1 MRRGKRIVAVFLSVC
16 FAINISISGLDIRA
30 EEMTGITATAT
41 DAENEQQD
49 TTYLNTDD
57 IELESQDSVGEMLAE
72 DLESVYA
79 EQEEN
84 SGYNIFNIDVKDGTA
99 TVEYETLENATLVV
113 SAYDEITNQMVASAS
128 KSVNKDETAVNLEL
142 GNLSQ
147 YYILKGFIVDSET
160 LQPLTKEFKSE
171 LYTQGMQ
178 EFLQKT
184 TDDFSEDRVLN
195 FDDDKSNNFAV
206 YNQNTMVIEQ
216 EATKNQ
222 LISADA
228 EKNIYVFENVDNN
241 MLSLQKDDVLSY
253 EKEDGMVLIVKVSTI
268 DVQGTTVTISGQNA
282 DTEDVFDYVKIDS
295 EAGMENVTIDNS
307 NLEDGV
313 EYTGMIEDSA
323 DVPQTHSENA
333 NDSQTDALVTNESEV
348 GAING
353 EGSNKLSA
361 EFKFE
366 YPKNKDDEEISA
378 SVSGKVN
385 IELKNST
392 KLYIAQ
398 DRQYVEVKFDYSLG
412 LNFSIKMEVDA
423 KIPLGKFS
431 FAPIPGLKI
440 GLTPNVV
447 LKVSGKLSLEGKLKG
462 CIGVRI
468 SAQEGV
474 TNLTSN
480 PKWSGNIKFEATLFI
495 GISLKPEID
504 LINEKVVELSFEGEV
519 GAEIKSTQEV
529 ISSSKSVR
537 HECKSCLD
545 GEISGKESATFK
557 AKFLNLKGL
566 TFARTFEINQKLT
579 DFYYSFD
586 YDEFGFTE
594 CPHKTYAVTVLVLD
608 KEKNPI
614 KEAVISC
621 NSTKYQTDENGKA
634 KFYIAAG
641 TYTISAEK
649 QGVGSYSKILRVYDE
664 SKTIEIQIK
673 GNNSGSSEEK
683 KGIKIGSN
691 TFPDEKFRAYIL
703 KNIDKDG
710 DGYLSETEIAETTSI
725 TCRAR
730 SISSLKGIECFVNVQ
745 SIDCSVNKLT
755 ELDVSKNTALMEFD
769 CSSNNLTQLDVSK
782 NTALSTLYCSIN
794 NLTHLDISK
803 NTALYAFGCAY
814 NRLIQLDVSKNTAL
828 YWFDCS
834 RNNLTQLDV
843 SKNTALTELYC
854 GGNKLNELDVSKN
867 TALYEFDCGDNNLTQ
882 LDVSKNTALYEFDC
896 RSNNLTQLDVSKNTT
911 LYELYCSDNN
921 LTQLDVSKNTALYR
935 VECDNNNLTQLDVSK
950 NTALVVIICR
960 YNNLTQLDLG
970 KNVKY
975 IHCPGNNLTQL
986 DVSKNTALYWFDC
999 NNNNLTQLDISKNT
1013 ALSTF
1018 KCSNNNITQ
1027 LDVGKNTALMEF
1039 DCSGNNL
1046 TQLDISKNT
1055 KLWKLCCSNNSL
1067 TELDVSNNQL
1077 DYLSCDRNVQVTGY
1091 NGTITY
1097 PDSSTSENR
1106 LDEESQPVTDDFSDF
1121 EMKEVYKTDNPISA
1135 KTVQQVT
1142 KADDTHMSYI
1152 GLYPNTIYNLY
1163 VCKQAPVS
1171 IPFTEVFT
1179 EHNLLYINQYESD
1192 SDGNLSID
1200 YVPMQEAAGAVEIL
1214 VAEKR
1219 INITDDARVCMAD
1232 IKYDGETHSPLIEYY
1247 FSDSLLSEGIDYEIE
1262 GDYEAKEPGTYTIRI
1277 RGIGQYT
1284 GTLELQY
1291 KIIDTTPVVTKPT
1304 PVKDLKAVPVSKN
1317 EVKLTWTATEKDVK
1331 YLIYAKKHGKYEYCG
1346 TTSSTSYTDTDAL
1359 CDDFGYYWV
1368 YPCRTDENGEDIIG
1382 DCPQYVCAKGVYE
1395 EVTEEETANVTTSYR
1410 THVQSFGWQNPV
1422 TNGVMSG
1429 TSGKAKRLEGIEISV
1444 SGNKNLGIQYA
1455 THCQTYGWLPWSA
1468 NGEMS
1473 GTTGEAKRLEAIK
1486 IQLAGADKD
1495 KYDVY
1500 YRVHAQSYGWLGWAK
1515 NGEPSGTAGYAKRLE
1530 GIQIVV
1536 VKKNE
1541 KAPGLNYAGVDASK
1555 GVHDSRAYIA
1565 KTNGTITIPGSA
1577 DSTNIMYKT
1586 HVQSF
1591 GWQNWVLN
1599 GAMSGTSGKAKRL
1612 EGINIKLSNAAYAGG
1627 IQYQTHI
1634 QKNGWEQKWKK
1645 DGEMSG
1651 TSGEAKRLEAIRIKL
1666 YGEMANHFDVYYR
1679 VHAQSYGWLGWAKNG
1694 EESGTAGYAK
1704 RLEGIQIVLVPKGS
1718 AAPANNYKNIQSVNT
1733 KAYIKK

>member
-228 EKNIYVFENVDNN
+228 KKNIYVFENVDTN

-268 DVQGTTVTISGQNA
+268 DVEGTTVTISGQNA

-307 NLEDGV
+307 NLDDGV

-323 DVPQTHSENA
+323 DVPKTYSENA
-333 NDSQTDALVTNESEV
+333 NDSQTDALVANESEV
-348 GAING
+348 GASNG

-361 EFKFE
+361 EFKLE
-366 YPKNKDDEEISA
+366 NPKNKDDEEISA

-412 LNFSIKMEVDA
+412 LNISIKMEVDA

-468 SAQEGV
+468 SAQEGI

-557 AKFLNLKGL
+557 AKFLNLKGA

-586 YDEFGFTE
+586 YDEFAFTE
-594 CPHKTYAVTVLVLD
+594 CPHKTYAVTVLALD

-614 KEAVISC
+614 KDAVISC

-641 TYTISAEK
+641 TYTISAAK

-673 GNNSGSSEEK
+673 GNNSGLSEEK

-703 KNIDKDG
+703 ENIDKDG

-725 TCRAR
+725 TCGAR
-730 SISSLKGIECFVNVQ
+730 SISSLKGIEYFVNVQ
-745 SIDCSVNKLT
+745 SIDCRGNNLT
-755 ELDVSKNTALMEFD
+755 QLDVSKNIYLRGLACFE
-769 CSSNNLTQLDVSK
+769 NNLTQLDVSK
-782 NTALSTLYCSIN
+782 NTVLEKLACQQN
-794 NLTHLDISK
+794 N
-803 NTALYAFGCAY
+803 
-814 NRLIQLDVSKNTAL
+814 LIQLDVSKNVWYL
-828 YWFDCS
+828 NCYK
-834 RNNLTQLDV
+834 NNLTQLDV
-843 SKNTALTELYC
+843 SKNVTLWYLYC
-854 GGNKLNELDVSKN
+854 DNNNLTQLDISKSVELRNLSCAKNNLTQLDISKNVKLYMLSCYKNNLTQLDVCKN
-867 TALYEFDCGDNNLTQ
+867 TALEDLDCSENNLTQ
-882 LDVSKNTALYEFDC
+882 LDVSKNAKLCELKCY
-896 RSNNLTQLDVSKNTT
+896 NNNISQLDVSNK
-911 LYELYCSDNN
+911 SN
-921 LTQLDVSKNTALYR
+921 LR
-935 VECDNNNLTQLDVSK
+935 
-950 NTALVVIICR
+950 I
-960 YNNLTQLDLG
+960 
-970 KNVKY
+970 
-975 IHCPGNNLTQL
+975 
-986 DVSKNTALYWFDC
+986 
-999 NNNNLTQLDISKNT
+999 
-1013 ALSTF
+1013 
-1018 KCSNNNITQ
+1018 
-1027 LDVGKNTALMEF
+1027 
-1039 DCSGNNL
+1039 
-1046 TQLDISKNT
+1046 
-1055 KLWKLCCSNNSL
+1055 
-1067 TELDVSNNQL
+1067 
-1077 DYLSCDRNVQVTGY
+1077 LSCDRNVQVTGY

-1142 KADDTHMSYI
+1142 KADDTHVSYI
-1152 GLYPNTIYNLY
+1152 GLYPNTSYNLY
-1163 VCKQAPVS
+1163 VCKQAPIS
-1171 IPFTEVFT
+1171 TPFTDVFT
-1179 EHNLLYINQYESD
+1179 EDNLLYINQYESD

-1247 FSDSLLSEGIDYEIE
+1247 FSDSLLNEGTDYEIE

-1284 GTLELQY
+1284 GILELQY

-1317 EVKLTWTATEKDVK
+1317 GVKLTWTATEKDVK

-1368 YPCRTDENGEDIIG
+1368 YPCRTGENGEDIIG

-1444 SGNKNLGIQYA
+1444 SGNENLGIQYA

-1473 GTTGEAKRLEAIK
+1473 GTTGEAKRLEAIE
-1486 IQLAGADKD
+1486 IRLTGADKD

-1536 VKKNE
+1536 VKKTE
-1541 KAPGLNYAGVDASK
+1541 AAPGLNYAGVDASK

-1694 EESGTAGYAK
+1694 EEAGTAGYAK

>member
-57 IELESQDSVGEMLAE
+57 IEIESQDSVGEMLAE

-84 SGYNIFNIDVKDGTA
+84 SGYNIFNIDVKDRTA
-99 TVEYETLENATLVV
+99 TVQYEALENATLVV
-113 SAYDEITNQMVASAS
+113 SAYDETTNQMVASAS
-128 KSVNKDETAVNLEL
+128 KSVNKDETAVDLEL
-142 GNLSQ
+142 GDLPQ

-206 YNQNTMVIEQ
+206 YNQNTIVIEQ

-228 EKNIYVFENVDNN
+228 EKNIYVFENVDTN

-253 EKEDGMVLIVKVSTI
+253 EKEDGMVLIVKVNTI
-268 DVQGTTVTISGQNA
+268 DVEGTTVTISGQNA

-295 EAGMENVTIDNS
+295 EAGMENVAIDNS

-313 EYTGMIEDSA
+313 EYTGMIEDSG
-323 DVPQTHSENA
+323 DVPKTYSENA
-333 NDSQTDALVTNESEV
+333 NDSQTDALVANESEV
-348 GAING
+348 GASNG

-361 EFKFE
+361 EFKLE
-366 YPKNKDDEEISA
+366 NPKNKDDEGISA

-398 DRQYVEVKFDYSLG
+398 DHQYVEVKFDYSLG
-412 LNFSIKMEVDA
+412 LNISIKMEVDA

-557 AKFLNLKGL
+557 AKFLNLKGA

-586 YDEFGFTE
+586 YDEFAFTE
-594 CPHKTYAVTVLVLD
+594 CPHKTYAVTVLALD

-614 KEAVISC
+614 KDAVISC

-641 TYTISAEK
+641 TYTISAAK

-673 GNNSGSSEEK
+673 ENNSGSSEEK
-683 KGIKIGSN
+683 KGIKIDEN
-691 TFPDEKFRAYIL
+691 TFPDENFRAYIN
-703 KNIDKDG
+703 KKIDKNF
-710 DGYLSETEIAETTSI
+710 DGYLSKTEIERTTSI
-725 TCRAR
+725 NCAGQ
-730 SISSLKGIECFVNVQ
+730 SISSLKGIEYFVDIQKLNCDNNKLTQ
-745 SIDCSVNKLT
+745 LDLSKNTKLESLDCAVNKLT
-755 ELDVSKNTALMEFD
+755 KLNVSQNVQLGDLGCGFNELTRLDVSKNTRLEILVCYCNKLTQLD
-769 CSSNNLTQLDVSK
+769 ISKNTELKKLLCEVNDLTKLDISNNMGLVYLSCDYNKQTQLDVSKNTELSFLSCGNNELTQLDVSK
-782 NTALSTLYCSIN
+782 NTELRYLSCIGS
-794 NLTHLDISK
+794 
-803 NTALYAFGCAY
+803 
-814 NRLIQLDVSKNTAL
+814 
-828 YWFDCS
+828 
-834 RNNLTQLDV
+834 NLTQLNVGNNTKLETLSCNNNNLTRLDV
-843 SKNTALTELYC
+843 NNNTKLRELYC
-854 GGNKLNELDVSKN
+854 ESNALTQLELAENIELEKL
-867 TALYEFDCGDNNLTQ
+867 YCGDNNLTQ
-882 LDVSKNTALYEFDC
+882 LDVSKNTKLRYLSC
-896 RSNNLTQLDVSKNTT
+896 IGSNLTQLNVGNNTKLETLSCNNNNLTRLDVNNNTK
-911 LYELYCSDNN
+911 LRELYCESNALTQLELAENIELEKLCCSDNN
-921 LTQLDVSKNTALYR
+921 LTQLDVSNNTCLR
-935 VECDNNNLTQLDVSK
+935 
-950 NTALVVIICR
+950 
-960 YNNLTQLDLG
+960 
-970 KNVKY
+970 
-975 IHCPGNNLTQL
+975 
-986 DVSKNTALYWFDC
+986 
-999 NNNNLTQLDISKNT
+999 
-1013 ALSTF
+1013 
-1018 KCSNNNITQ
+1018 
-1027 LDVGKNTALMEF
+1027 
-1039 DCSGNNL
+1039 
-1046 TQLDISKNT
+1046 
-1055 KLWKLCCSNNSL
+1055 
-1067 TELDVSNNQL
+1067 
-1077 DYLSCDRNVQVTGY
+1077 YLSCDRNVQVTGY

-1106 LDEESQPVTDDFSDF
+1106 LDEESLPITDDFSDF

-1142 KADDTHMSYI
+1142 KADDTHVSYI
-1152 GLYPNTIYNLY
+1152 GLYPNTSYNLY
-1163 VCKQAPVS
+1163 VCKQAS
-1171 IPFTEVFT
+1171 ISTPFTDVFT
-1179 EHNLLYINQYESD
+1179 EDNLLYINQYESD

-1200 YVPMQEAAGAVEIL
+1200 YVPMQEVAGAVEIL

-1331 YLIYAKKHGKYEYCG
+1331 YLIYTKKHGKYEYCG
-1346 TTSSTSYTDTDAL
+1346 TTSSTSYTDTEAL

-1395 EVTEEETANVTTSYR
+1395 EITEEKTANVTISYR

-1666 YGEMANHFDVYYR
+1666 YGEMANRFDVYYR

-1694 EESGTAGYAK
+1694 EEAGTAGYAK

>member
-99 TVEYETLENATLVV
+99 TVQYEALENATLVV
-113 SAYDEITNQMVASAS
+113 SAYDETTNQMVASAS
-128 KSVNKDETAVNLEL
+128 KSVNKDETAVDLEL
-142 GNLSQ
+142 GDLPQ

-206 YNQNTMVIEQ
+206 YNQNTIVIEQ

-228 EKNIYVFENVDNN
+228 EKNIYVFENVDTN

-268 DVQGTTVTISGQNA
+268 DVEGTTVTISGQNA

-295 EAGMENVTIDNS
+295 EAGMENVAIDNS

-323 DVPQTHSENA
+323 DVPKTYSENA
-333 NDSQTDALVTNESEV
+333 NDSQTDALVANESEV
-348 GAING
+348 GASNG

-361 EFKFE
+361 EFKLE
-366 YPKNKDDEEISA
+366 NPKNKDDEGISA

-398 DRQYVEVKFDYSLG
+398 DHQYVEVKFDYSLG
-412 LNFSIKMEVDA
+412 LNISIKMEVDA

-440 GLTPNVV
+440 GLTPSVV

-468 SAQEGV
+468 SVQEGI

-504 LINEKVVELSFEGEV
+504 LINEKIVELSFEGEV

-529 ISSSKSVR
+529 INSSKSVR

-557 AKFLNLKGL
+557 AKFLNLKGA

-586 YDEFGFTE
+586 YDEFAFTE

-621 NSTKYQTDENGKA
+621 NSTNYQTDENGKA

-683 KGIKIGSN
+683 KGIKIDEN
-691 TFPDEKFRAYIL
+691 TFPDENFRAYIL

-710 DGYLSETEIAETTSI
+710 DGYLSETEIEETTSI
-725 TCRAR
+725 TCRDR
-730 SISSLKGIECFVNVQ
+730 SISSLKGIECFAALEYLY
-745 SIDCSVNKLT
+745 CS
-755 ELDVSKNTALMEFD
+755 E
-769 CSSNNLTQLDVSK
+769 NNLTQLDVSK
-782 NTALSTLYCSIN
+782 NTALAILYCSEN
-794 NLTHLDISK
+794 NLT
-803 NTALYAFGCAY
+803 
-814 NRLIQLDVSKNTAL
+814 QLDVSKNIYL
-828 YWFDCS
+828 SCLICS
-834 RNNLTQLDV
+834 ENNLTQLDV
-843 SKNTALTELYC
+843 SKNTEL
-854 GGNKLNELDVSKN
+854 
-867 TALYEFDCGDNNLTQ
+867 Q
-882 LDVSKNTALYEFDC
+882 
-896 RSNNLTQLDVSKNTT
+896 
-911 LYELYCSDNN
+911 
-921 LTQLDVSKNTALYR
+921 
-935 VECDNNNLTQLDVSK
+935 
-950 NTALVVIICR
+950 
-960 YNNLTQLDLG
+960 DL
-970 KNVKY
+970 
-975 IHCPGNNLTQL
+975 
-986 DVSKNTALYWFDC
+986 
-999 NNNNLTQLDISKNT
+999 
-1013 ALSTF
+1013 
-1018 KCSNNNITQ
+1018 
-1027 LDVGKNTALMEF
+1027 

-1046 TQLDISKNT
+1046 TQLDVSENA
-1055 KLWKLCCSNNSL
+1055 KLCELKCYNNNISQ
-1067 TELDVSNNQL
+1067 LDVSNKSNL
-1077 DYLSCDRNVQVTGY
+1077 RILSCDRNVQVTGY

-1106 LDEESQPVTDDFSDF
+1106 LDEESLPIADDFSDF
-1121 EMKEVYKTDNPISA
+1121 EKKEVYKTDNPISA

-1142 KADDTHMSYI
+1142 KADDTHASYA

-1179 EHNLLYINQYESD
+1179 ENNLLYINQYESD
-1192 SDGNLSID
+1192 ADGNLSID
-1200 YVPMQEAAGAVEIL
+1200 YVPMQEATGAVEIL
-1214 VAEKR
+1214 VAQKR
-1219 INITDDARVCMAD
+1219 INITDNARVCMAD

-1262 GDYEAKEPGTYTIRI
+1262 GDYEAKEPGTYTIII

-1368 YPCRTDENGEDIIG
+1368 YPCRTGENGEDIIG

-1395 EVTEEETANVTTSYR
+1395 EVTEEETANVTTSYC

-1444 SGNKNLGIQYA
+1444 SGNENLGIQYA

-1473 GTTGEAKRLEAIK
+1473 GTTGEAKRLEAIE
-1486 IQLAGADKD
+1486 IRLTGADKD

-1651 TSGEAKRLEAIRIKL
+1651 TSGEAKRLEAIRIKF

-1694 EESGTAGYAK
+1694 EEAGTAGYAK

>member
-57 IELESQDSVGEMLAE
+57 IEIESQDSVGEMLAE

-84 SGYNIFNIDVKDGTA
+84 SGYNIFNIDVKDRTA
-99 TVEYETLENATLVV
+99 TVQYEALENATLVV
-113 SAYDEITNQMVASAS
+113 SAYDETTNQMVASAS
-128 KSVNKDETAVNLEL
+128 KSVNKDETAVDLEL
-142 GNLSQ
+142 GDLPQ

-206 YNQNTMVIEQ
+206 YNQNTIVIEQ

-228 EKNIYVFENVDNN
+228 EKNIYVFENVDTN

-253 EKEDGMVLIVKVSTI
+253 EKEDGMVLIVKVNTI
-268 DVQGTTVTISGQNA
+268 DVEGTTVTISGQNA

-295 EAGMENVTIDNS
+295 EAGMENVAIDNS

-313 EYTGMIEDSA
+313 EYTGMIEDSG
-323 DVPQTHSENA
+323 DVPKTYSENA
-333 NDSQTDALVTNESEV
+333 NDSQTDALVANESEV
-348 GAING
+348 GASNG

-361 EFKFE
+361 EFKLE
-366 YPKNKDDEEISA
+366 NPKNKDDEGISA

-398 DRQYVEVKFDYSLG
+398 DHQYVEVKFDYSLG
-412 LNFSIKMEVDA
+412 LNISIKMEVDA

-504 LINEKVVELSFEGEV
+504 LINEKIVELSFEGEV

-529 ISSSKSVR
+529 INSSKSVR

-557 AKFLNLKGL
+557 AKFLNLKGA

-586 YDEFGFTE
+586 YDEFAFTE

-614 KEAVISC
+614 KDAVISC
-621 NSTKYQTDENGKA
+621 NYMNYQTDENGKA

-641 TYTISAEK
+641 TYTISAAK
-649 QGVGSYSKILRVYDE
+649 QGVGSYSKILHVYDE

-683 KGIKIGSN
+683 KGIKIDEN
-691 TFPDEKFRAYIL
+691 TFPDENFRAYIL
-703 KNIDKDG
+703 KKIDKDG

-725 TCRAR
+725 TCAD
-730 SISSLKGIECFVNVQ
+730 ISSLKGIEYFVNVQ
-745 SIDCSVNKLT
+745 LIDCRGCNLT
-755 ELDVSKNTALMEFD
+755 QLDVSENTALEVLY
-769 CSSNNLTQLDVSK
+769 CSKNNLTQLDVSK
-782 NTALSTLYCSIN
+782 NTALEDLLCSE
-794 NLTHLDISK
+794 
-803 NTALYAFGCAY
+803 
-814 NRLIQLDVSKNTAL
+814 
-828 YWFDCS
+828 
-834 RNNLTQLDV
+834 NNLTQLDV
-843 SKNTALTELYC
+843 SKNTALEHLYC
-854 GGNKLNELDVSKN
+854 SE
-867 TALYEFDCGDNNLTQ
+867 NNLTQ
-882 LDVSKNTALYEFDC
+882 LDVSKNTALKHLYCSENNLTQLDVSKNIYLLDLDC
-896 RSNNLTQLDVSKNTT
+896 SGNNLTQLDVSKNTV
-911 LYELYCSDNN
+911 LAKLSCQQNN
-921 LTQLDVSKNTALYR
+921 LTQLDVSKNVKLWYLN
-935 VECDNNNLTQLDVSK
+935 CYNNNLTQLDVSK
-950 NTALVVIICR
+950 NTALDD
-960 YNNLTQLDLG
+960 LD
-970 KNVKY
+970 
-975 IHCPGNNLTQL
+975 CSGNNLTQL
-986 DVSKNTALYWFDC
+986 DVSKNTALDD
-999 NNNNLTQLDISKNT
+999 L
-1013 ALSTF
+1013 
-1018 KCSNNNITQ
+1018 
-1027 LDVGKNTALMEF
+1027 

-1046 TQLDISKNT
+1046 TQLDVSKNA
-1055 KLWKLCCSNNSL
+1055 KLCELKCYNNNISQ
-1067 TELDVSNNQL
+1067 LDVSNKSNL
-1077 DYLSCDRNVQVTGY
+1077 RILACERNVQVTGY
-1091 NGTITY
+1091 NGTIIY

-1106 LDEESQPVTDDFSDF
+1106 LDEESLPIADDFSDF

-1142 KADDTHMSYI
+1142 KADDTHVSYI

-1200 YVPMQEAAGAVEIL
+1200 YVPMQEATGAVEIL
-1214 VAEKR
+1214 VAQKR
-1219 INITDDARVCMAD
+1219 INITDNARVCMAD

-1395 EVTEEETANVTTSYR
+1395 EITEEETANVTISYR

-1429 TSGKAKRLEGIEISV
+1429 TTGKAKRLEGIEISV

-1473 GTTGEAKRLEAIK
+1473 GTTGEAKRLEAIE
-1486 IQLAGADKD
+1486 IRLTGADKD

-1536 VKKNE
+1536 VKKTE
-1541 KAPGLNYAGVDASK
+1541 AAPGLDYAGVNASK

-1599 GAMSGTSGKAKRL
+1599 GTMSGTSGKAKRL

-1627 IQYQTHI
+1627 IQYRTHI
-1634 QKNGWEQKWKK
+1634 QTYGWEKEWKK
-1645 DGEMSG
+1645 DGVMSG
-1651 TSGEAKRLEAIRIKL
+1651 TSGKAKRLEAIQIKL

>member
-57 IELESQDSVGEMLAE
+57 IEIESQDSVGEMLAE

-84 SGYNIFNIDVKDGTA
+84 SGYNIFNIDVKDRTA
-99 TVEYETLENATLVV
+99 TVQYEALENATLVV
-113 SAYDEITNQMVASAS
+113 SAYDETTNQMVASAS
-128 KSVNKDETAVNLEL
+128 KSVNKDETAVDLEL
-142 GNLSQ
+142 GDLPQ

-206 YNQNTMVIEQ
+206 YNQNTIVIEQ

-228 EKNIYVFENVDNN
+228 EKNIYVFENVDTN

-253 EKEDGMVLIVKVSTI
+253 EKEDGMVLIVKVNTI
-268 DVQGTTVTISGQNA
+268 DVEGTTVTISGQNA

-295 EAGMENVTIDNS
+295 EAGMENVAIDNS

-313 EYTGMIEDSA
+313 EYTGMIEDSG
-323 DVPQTHSENA
+323 DVPKTYSENA
-333 NDSQTDALVTNESEV
+333 NDSQTDALVANESEV
-348 GAING
+348 GASNG

-361 EFKFE
+361 EFKLE
-366 YPKNKDDEEISA
+366 NPKNKDDEGISA

-398 DRQYVEVKFDYSLG
+398 DHQYVEVKFDYSLG
-412 LNFSIKMEVDA
+412 LNISIKMEVDA

-504 LINEKVVELSFEGEV
+504 LINEKIVELSFEGEV

-529 ISSSKSVR
+529 INSSKSVR

-557 AKFLNLKGL
+557 AKFLNLKGA

-586 YDEFGFTE
+586 YDEFAFTE

-614 KEAVISC
+614 KDAVISC
-621 NSTKYQTDENGKA
+621 NYMNYQTDENGKA

-641 TYTISAEK
+641 TYTISAAK
-649 QGVGSYSKILRVYDE
+649 QGVGSYSKILHVYDE

-683 KGIKIGSN
+683 KGIKIDEN
-691 TFPDEKFRAYIL
+691 TFPDENFRAYIL
-703 KNIDKDG
+703 KKIDKDG

-725 TCRAR
+725 TCAD
-730 SISSLKGIECFVNVQ
+730 ISSLKGIEYFVNVQ
-745 SIDCSVNKLT
+745 LIDCRGCNLT
-755 ELDVSKNTALMEFD
+755 QLDVSENTALEVLY
-769 CSSNNLTQLDVSK
+769 CSKNNLTQLDVSK
-782 NTALSTLYCSIN
+782 NTALEDLLCSE
-794 NLTHLDISK
+794 
-803 NTALYAFGCAY
+803 
-814 NRLIQLDVSKNTAL
+814 
-828 YWFDCS
+828 
-834 RNNLTQLDV
+834 NNLTQLDV
-843 SKNTALTELYC
+843 SKNTALEY
-854 GGNKLNELDVSKN
+854 LDCS
-867 TALYEFDCGDNNLTQ
+867 ENNLTQ
-882 LDVSKNTALYEFDC
+882 LDVSKNTALEH
-896 RSNNLTQLDVSKNTT
+896 
-911 LYELYCSDNN
+911 LYCSENN
-921 LTQLDVSKNTALYR
+921 LTQLDVSKNTALKHLYCSENNLTQLD
-935 VECDNNNLTQLDVSK
+935 VSKNIYLLDLYCSGNNLTQLDVSKNTVLAKLSCQQNNLTQLDVSKNVKLWYLNCYNNNLTQLDVSK
-950 NTALVVIICR
+950 NTEL
-960 YNNLTQLDLG
+960 QDL
-970 KNVKY
+970 
-975 IHCPGNNLTQL
+975 
-986 DVSKNTALYWFDC
+986 
-999 NNNNLTQLDISKNT
+999 
-1013 ALSTF
+1013 
-1018 KCSNNNITQ
+1018 
-1027 LDVGKNTALMEF
+1027 

-1046 TQLDISKNT
+1046 TQLDVSENA
-1055 KLWKLCCSNNSL
+1055 KLCELKCYNNNISQ
-1067 TELDVSNNQL
+1067 LDVSNKSNL
-1077 DYLSCDRNVQVTGY
+1077 RILACERNVQVTGY
-1091 NGTITY
+1091 NGTIIY

-1106 LDEESQPVTDDFSDF
+1106 LDEESLPIADDFSDF

-1142 KADDTHMSYI
+1142 KADDTHVSYI

-1200 YVPMQEAAGAVEIL
+1200 YVPMQEATGAVEIL
-1214 VAEKR
+1214 VAQKR
-1219 INITDDARVCMAD
+1219 INITDNARVCMAD

-1395 EVTEEETANVTTSYR
+1395 EITEEETANVTISYR

-1429 TSGKAKRLEGIEISV
+1429 TTGKAKRLEGIEISV

-1473 GTTGEAKRLEAIK
+1473 GTTGEAKRLEAIE
-1486 IQLAGADKD
+1486 IRLTGADKD

-1536 VKKNE
+1536 VKKTE
-1541 KAPGLNYAGVDASK
+1541 AAPGLDYAGVNASK

-1599 GAMSGTSGKAKRL
+1599 GTMSGTSGKAKRL

-1627 IQYQTHI
+1627 IQYRTHVQTY
-1634 QKNGWEQKWKK
+1634 GWEKEWRK
-1645 DGEMSG
+1645 DGAMSG
-1651 TSGEAKRLEAIRIKL
+1651 TSGKAKRLEAIQIKL

-1694 EESGTAGYAK
+1694 EEAGTAGLAK
-1704 RLEGIQIVLVPKGS
+1704 RLEGIQIVLIPKGG

>member
-1 MRRGKRIVAVFLSVC
+1 MRRGKRIVAAFLSVC

-57 IELESQDSVGEMLAE
+57 IEIESQDSVGEMLAE

-84 SGYNIFNIDVKDGTA
+84 SGYNIFNIDVKDRTA
-99 TVEYETLENATLVV
+99 TVQYEALENATLVV
-113 SAYDEITNQMVASAS
+113 SAYDETTNQMVASAS
-128 KSVNKDETAVNLEL
+128 KSVNKDETAVDLEL
-142 GNLSQ
+142 GDLPQ

-206 YNQNTMVIEQ
+206 YNQNTIVIEQ

-228 EKNIYVFENVDNN
+228 EKNIYVFENVDTN

-268 DVQGTTVTISGQNA
+268 DVEGTTVTISGQNA

-307 NLEDGV
+307 NLDDGV

-323 DVPQTHSENA
+323 DVPKTYSENA
-333 NDSQTDALVTNESEV
+333 NDSQTDALVANESEV
-348 GAING
+348 GASNG

-361 EFKFE
+361 EFKLE
-366 YPKNKDDEEISA
+366 NPKNKDDEEISA

-412 LNFSIKMEVDA
+412 LNISIKMEVDA

-468 SAQEGV
+468 SAQEGI

-557 AKFLNLKGL
+557 AKFLNLKGA

-586 YDEFGFTE
+586 YDEFAFTE
-594 CPHKTYAVTVLVLD
+594 CPHKTYAVTVLALD

-614 KEAVISC
+614 KDAVISC

-641 TYTISAEK
+641 TYTISAAK

-673 GNNSGSSEEK
+673 GNNSGLSEEK

-703 KNIDKDG
+703 ENIDKDG

-725 TCRAR
+725 TCGAR
-730 SISSLKGIECFVNVQ
+730 SISSLKGIEYFVNVQ
-745 SIDCSVNKLT
+745 SIDC
-755 ELDVSKNTALMEFD
+755 
-769 CSSNNLTQLDVSK
+769 
-782 NTALSTLYCSIN
+782 
-794 NLTHLDISK
+794 
-803 NTALYAFGCAY
+803 
-814 NRLIQLDVSKNTAL
+814 R
-828 YWFDCS
+828 
-834 RNNLTQLDV
+834 
-843 SKNTALTELYC
+843 
-854 GGNKLNELDVSKN
+854 
-867 TALYEFDCGDNNLTQ
+867 
-882 LDVSKNTALYEFDC
+882 
-896 RSNNLTQLDVSKNTT
+896 
-911 LYELYCSDNN
+911 
-921 LTQLDVSKNTALYR
+921 
-935 VECDNNNLTQLDVSK
+935 
-950 NTALVVIICR
+950 
-960 YNNLTQLDLG
+960 
-970 KNVKY
+970 
-975 IHCPGNNLTQL
+975 GNNLTQL
-986 DVSKNTALYWFDC
+986 DVSKNTALEDLDC
-999 NNNNLTQLDISKNT
+999 SENNLTQLDVSKNTALEDLDCSENNLTQLDVSKNIYLRGLACFENNLTQLDVSKNTVLEKLACQQNNLIQLDVSKNVWYLNCYKNNLTQLDVSKNVTLWYLYCDNNNLTQLDISKSVELRN
-1013 ALSTF
+1013 LSCA
-1018 KCSNNNITQ
+1018 KNNLTQLDISKNVKLYMLSCYKNNLTQ
-1027 LDVGKNTALMEF
+1027 LDVSKNIYLRGLACFENNLTQLDVSKNTELQDL

-1046 TQLDISKNT
+1046 TQLDVSENA
-1055 KLWKLCCSNNSL
+1055 KLCELECYNNNISQ
-1067 TELDVSNNQL
+1067 LDVSNKSNL
-1077 DYLSCDRNVQVTGY
+1077 RILSCDRNVQVTGY

-1106 LDEESQPVTDDFSDF
+1106 LDEESQPITDDFSDF
-1121 EMKEVYKTDNPISA
+1121 EMKEVYKTGNPISA

-1142 KADDTHMSYI
+1142 KADDTHASYA

-1200 YVPMQEAAGAVEIL
+1200 YVPMQEATGTVEIL
-1214 VAEKR
+1214 VAQKR
-1219 INITDDARVCMAD
+1219 INITDNARVCMAD

-1395 EVTEEETANVTTSYR
+1395 EITEEETANVTISYR

-1429 TSGKAKRLEGIEISV
+1429 TTGKAKRLEGIEISV

-1473 GTTGEAKRLEAIK
+1473 GTTGEAKRLEAIE
-1486 IQLAGADKD
+1486 IRLTGADKD

-1536 VKKNE
+1536 VKKTE
-1541 KAPGLNYAGVDASK
+1541 AAPGLDYAGVNASK

-1599 GAMSGTSGKAKRL
+1599 GTMSGTSGKAKRL

-1627 IQYQTHI
+1627 IQYRTHI
-1634 QKNGWEQKWKK
+1634 QTYGWEKEWKK
-1645 DGEMSG
+1645 DGVMSG
-1651 TSGEAKRLEAIRIKL
+1651 TSGEAKRLEAIQIKL

-1694 EESGTAGYAK
+1694 EESGTAGLAK
-1704 RLEGIQIVLVPKGS
+1704 RLEGIQIVLIPKGG

>member
-99 TVEYETLENATLVV
+99 TVQYEALENATLVV
-113 SAYDEITNQMVASAS
+113 SAYDETTNQMVASAS
-128 KSVNKDETAVNLEL
+128 KSVNKDETAVDLEL
-142 GNLSQ
+142 GDLPQ

-206 YNQNTMVIEQ
+206 YNQNTIVIEQ

-228 EKNIYVFENVDNN
+228 EKNIYVFENVDTN

-253 EKEDGMVLIVKVSTI
+253 EKEDGMVLIVKVNTI
-268 DVQGTTVTISGQNA
+268 DVEGTTVTISGQNA

-295 EAGMENVTIDNS
+295 EAGMENVAIDNS

-313 EYTGMIEDSA
+313 EYTGMIEDSG
-323 DVPQTHSENA
+323 DVPKTYSENA
-333 NDSQTDALVTNESEV
+333 NDSQTDALVANESEV
-348 GAING
+348 GASNG

-361 EFKFE
+361 EFKLE
-366 YPKNKDDEEISA
+366 NPKNKDDEGISA

-398 DRQYVEVKFDYSLG
+398 DHQYVEVKFDYSLG
-412 LNFSIKMEVDA
+412 LNISIKMEVDA

-557 AKFLNLKGL
+557 AKFLNLKGA

-586 YDEFGFTE
+586 YDEFAFTE
-594 CPHKTYAVTVLVLD
+594 CPHKTYAVTVLALD

-614 KEAVISC
+614 KDAVISC

-641 TYTISAEK
+641 TYTISAAK

-673 GNNSGSSEEK
+673 ENNSGSSEEK
-683 KGIKIGSN
+683 KGIKIDEN
-691 TFPDEKFRAYIL
+691 TFPDENFRAYIN
-703 KNIDKDG
+703 KKIDKNF
-710 DGYLSETEIAETTSI
+710 DGYLSKTEIERTTSI
-725 TCRAR
+725 NCAGQ
-730 SISSLKGIECFVNVQ
+730 SISSLKGIEYFVDIQKLNCDNNKLTQ
-745 SIDCSVNKLT
+745 LDLSKNTKLESLDCAVNKLT
-755 ELDVSKNTALMEFD
+755 KLNVSQNVQLGDLGCGFNELTRLDVSKNTRLEILVCYCNKLTQLD
-769 CSSNNLTQLDVSK
+769 ISKNTELKKLLCEVNDLTKLDISNNMGLVYLSCDYNKQTQLDVSKNTELSFLSCGNNELTQLDVSK
-782 NTALSTLYCSIN
+782 NTELRYLSCIGS
-794 NLTHLDISK
+794 
-803 NTALYAFGCAY
+803 
-814 NRLIQLDVSKNTAL
+814 
-828 YWFDCS
+828 
-834 RNNLTQLDV
+834 NLTQLNVSNNTKLETLSCNNDNLTRLDV
-843 SKNTALTELYC
+843 NNNTKLRELYC
-854 GGNKLNELDVSKN
+854 ESN
-867 TALYEFDCGDNNLTQ
+867 ALTQ
-882 LDVSKNTALYEFDC
+882 L
-896 RSNNLTQLDVSKNTT
+896 
-911 LYELYCSDNN
+911 ELAENIELEKLCCSDNN
-921 LTQLDVSKNTALYR
+921 LTQLDVSNNTCLR
-935 VECDNNNLTQLDVSK
+935 
-950 NTALVVIICR
+950 
-960 YNNLTQLDLG
+960 
-970 KNVKY
+970 
-975 IHCPGNNLTQL
+975 
-986 DVSKNTALYWFDC
+986 
-999 NNNNLTQLDISKNT
+999 
-1013 ALSTF
+1013 
-1018 KCSNNNITQ
+1018 
-1027 LDVGKNTALMEF
+1027 
-1039 DCSGNNL
+1039 
-1046 TQLDISKNT
+1046 
-1055 KLWKLCCSNNSL
+1055 
-1067 TELDVSNNQL
+1067 
-1077 DYLSCDRNVQVTGY
+1077 YLSCDRNVQVTGY

-1106 LDEESQPVTDDFSDF
+1106 LDEESLPITDDFSDF

-1142 KADDTHMSYI
+1142 KADDTHVSYI
-1152 GLYPNTIYNLY
+1152 GLYPNTSYNLY
-1163 VCKQAPVS
+1163 VCKQAS
-1171 IPFTEVFT
+1171 ISTPFTDVFT
-1179 EHNLLYINQYESD
+1179 EDNLLYINQYESD

-1200 YVPMQEAAGAVEIL
+1200 YVPMQEVAGAVEIL

-1331 YLIYAKKHGKYEYCG
+1331 YLIYTKKHGKYEYCG
-1346 TTSSTSYTDTDAL
+1346 TTSSTSYTDTEAL

-1395 EVTEEETANVTTSYR
+1395 EITEEKTANVTISYR

-1468 NGEMS
+1468 NGEMN

-1486 IQLAGADKD
+1486 IQLTGADKD

-1536 VKKNE
+1536 VKKTE
-1541 KAPGLNYAGVDASK
+1541 AAPGLDYVGVNASK

-1565 KTNGTITIPGSA
+1565 KTNGTITIPGST

-1599 GAMSGTSGKAKRL
+1599 GTMSGTSGKAKRL

-1704 RLEGIQIVLVPKGS
+1704 RLEGIQIVLVPKGG

>member
-128 KSVNKDETAVNLEL
+128 KSVNKDETAVDLEL
-142 GNLSQ
+142 GDLPQ

-228 EKNIYVFENVDNN
+228 EKNIYVFENVDTN

-268 DVQGTTVTISGQNA
+268 DVEGTTVTISGQNA

-348 GAING
+348 GASNG

-361 EFKFE
+361 EFKLE
-366 YPKNKDDEEISA
+366 NPKNKDDEGISA

-398 DRQYVEVKFDYSLG
+398 DHQYVEVKFDYSLG
-412 LNFSIKMEVDA
+412 LNISIKMEVDA

-440 GLTPNVV
+440 GITPSVV

-468 SAQEGV
+468 SVQEGI

-529 ISSSKSVR
+529 INSSKSVR

-557 AKFLNLKGL
+557 AKFLNLKGA

-621 NSTKYQTDENGKA
+621 NSTNYQTDENGKA

-641 TYTISAEK
+641 TYTISAAK
-649 QGVGSYSKILRVYDE
+649 QGVGSYSKILHVYDE

-683 KGIKIGSN
+683 KGIKIDEN
-691 TFPDEKFRAYIL
+691 TFPDENFRAYIL
-703 KNIDKDG
+703 KKIDKDG

-725 TCRAR
+725 TCADR
-730 SISSLKGIECFVNVQ
+730 SISSLKGIEYFVNVQ
-745 SIDCSVNKLT
+745 LIDCSGYNLT
-755 ELDVSKNTALMEFD
+755 QLDVSKNTALED
-769 CSSNNLTQLDVSK
+769 LLCSENNLTQLDVSENTALEVLYCSENNLTQLDVSK
-782 NTALSTLYCSIN
+782 NTALEYLLCSE
-794 NLTHLDISK
+794 
-803 NTALYAFGCAY
+803 
-814 NRLIQLDVSKNTAL
+814 
-828 YWFDCS
+828 
-834 RNNLTQLDV
+834 NNLTQLDV
-843 SKNTALTELYC
+843 SKNTALEY
-854 GGNKLNELDVSKN
+854 LDCS
-867 TALYEFDCGDNNLTQ
+867 ENNLTQ
-882 LDVSKNTALYEFDC
+882 LDVSKNTALEHLYCSE
-896 RSNNLTQLDVSKNTT
+896 NNLTQLDVSKNIY
-911 LYELYCSDNN
+911 L
-921 LTQLDVSKNTALYR
+921 R
-935 VECDNNNLTQLDVSK
+935 
-950 NTALVVIICR
+950 I
-960 YNNLTQLDLG
+960 
-970 KNVKY
+970 
-975 IHCPGNNLTQL
+975 
-986 DVSKNTALYWFDC
+986 
-999 NNNNLTQLDISKNT
+999 
-1013 ALSTF
+1013 
-1018 KCSNNNITQ
+1018 
-1027 LDVGKNTALMEF
+1027 
-1039 DCSGNNL
+1039 
-1046 TQLDISKNT
+1046 
-1055 KLWKLCCSNNSL
+1055 
-1067 TELDVSNNQL
+1067 
-1077 DYLSCDRNVQVTGY
+1077 LSCDRNVQVTGY

-1106 LDEESQPVTDDFSDF
+1106 LDEESLPIADDFSDF
-1121 EMKEVYKTDNPISA
+1121 EKKEVYKTDNPISA

-1142 KADDTHMSYI
+1142 KADDTHASYA

-1179 EHNLLYINQYESD
+1179 ENNLLYINQYESD
-1192 SDGNLSID
+1192 ADGNLSID
-1200 YVPMQEAAGAVEIL
+1200 YVPMQEATGAVEIL
-1214 VAEKR
+1214 VAQKR
-1219 INITDDARVCMAD
+1219 INITDNARVCMAD

-1262 GDYEAKEPGTYTIRI
+1262 GDYEAKEPGTYTIII

-1291 KIIDTTPVVTKPT
+1291 KIIDTTPVVVKPT
-1304 PVKDLKAVPVSKN
+1304 PVKNLKAASVAKN
-1317 EVKLTWTATEKDVK
+1317 KVKLTWTATEKDVK

-1536 VKKNE
+1536 VKKTE
-1541 KAPGLNYAGVDASK
+1541 AAPGLDYAGVNASK

-1599 GAMSGTSGKAKRL
+1599 GTMSGTSGKAKRL

-1627 IQYQTHI
+1627 IQYRTHVQTY
-1634 QKNGWEQKWKK
+1634 GWEKEWKK
-1645 DGEMSG
+1645 DGAMSG
-1651 TSGEAKRLEAIRIKL
+1651 TSGEAKRLEAIQIKL

-1694 EESGTAGYAK
+1694 EEAGTAGYAK
-1704 RLEGIQIVLVPKGS
+1704 RLEGIQIVLVPKGG

>member
-99 TVEYETLENATLVV
+99 TVQYEALENATLVV
-113 SAYDEITNQMVASAS
+113 SAYDETTNQMVASAS
-128 KSVNKDETAVNLEL
+128 KSVNKDETAVDLEL
-142 GNLSQ
+142 GDLPQ

-206 YNQNTMVIEQ
+206 YNQNTIVIEQ

-228 EKNIYVFENVDNN
+228 EKNIYVFENVDTN

-268 DVQGTTVTISGQNA
+268 DVEGTTVTISGQNA

-295 EAGMENVTIDNS
+295 EAGMENVAIDNS

-323 DVPQTHSENA
+323 DVPKTYSENA
-333 NDSQTDALVTNESEV
+333 NDSQTDALVANESEV
-348 GAING
+348 GASNG

-361 EFKFE
+361 EFKLE
-366 YPKNKDDEEISA
+366 NPKNKDDEGISA

-398 DRQYVEVKFDYSLG
+398 DHQYVEVKFDYSLG
-412 LNFSIKMEVDA
+412 LNISIKMEVDA

-440 GLTPNVV
+440 GLTPSVV

-468 SAQEGV
+468 SVQEGI

-504 LINEKVVELSFEGEV
+504 LINEKIVELSFEGEV

-529 ISSSKSVR
+529 INSSKSVR

-557 AKFLNLKGL
+557 AKFLNLKGA

-586 YDEFGFTE
+586 YDEFAFTE

-621 NSTKYQTDENGKA
+621 NSTNYQTDENGKA

-683 KGIKIGSN
+683 KGIKIDEN
-691 TFPDEKFRAYIL
+691 TFPDENFRAYIL

-710 DGYLSETEIAETTSI
+710 DGYLSETEIEETTSI
-725 TCRAR
+725 TCRDR
-730 SISSLKGIECFVNVQ
+730 SISSLKGIECFAALEYLY
-745 SIDCSVNKLT
+745 CS
-755 ELDVSKNTALMEFD
+755 E
-769 CSSNNLTQLDVSK
+769 NNLTQLDVSK
-782 NTALSTLYCSIN
+782 NTAL
-794 NLTHLDISK
+794 
-803 NTALYAFGCAY
+803 
-814 NRLIQLDVSKNTAL
+814 
-828 YWFDCS
+828 
-834 RNNLTQLDV
+834 
-843 SKNTALTELYC
+843 E
-854 GGNKLNELDVSKN
+854 
-867 TALYEFDCGDNNLTQ
+867 
-882 LDVSKNTALYEFDC
+882 
-896 RSNNLTQLDVSKNTT
+896 
-911 LYELYCSDNN
+911 
-921 LTQLDVSKNTALYR
+921 
-935 VECDNNNLTQLDVSK
+935 
-950 NTALVVIICR
+950 
-960 YNNLTQLDLG
+960 DL
-970 KNVKY
+970 
-975 IHCPGNNLTQL
+975 
-986 DVSKNTALYWFDC
+986 
-999 NNNNLTQLDISKNT
+999 
-1013 ALSTF
+1013 
-1018 KCSNNNITQ
+1018 
-1027 LDVGKNTALMEF
+1027 

-1046 TQLDISKNT
+1046 TQLDVSENA
-1055 KLWKLCCSNNSL
+1055 KLCELKCYNNNISQ
-1067 TELDVSNNQL
+1067 LDVSNKSNL
-1077 DYLSCDRNVQVTGY
+1077 RILSCDRNVQVTGY

-1106 LDEESQPVTDDFSDF
+1106 LDEESLPIADDFSDF
-1121 EMKEVYKTDNPISA
+1121 EKKEVYKTDNPISA

-1142 KADDTHMSYI
+1142 KADDTHASYA

-1179 EHNLLYINQYESD
+1179 ENNLLYINQYESD
-1192 SDGNLSID
+1192 ADGNLSID
-1200 YVPMQEAAGAVEIL
+1200 YVPMQEATGAVEIL
-1214 VAEKR
+1214 VAQKR
-1219 INITDDARVCMAD
+1219 INITDNARVCMAD

-1262 GDYEAKEPGTYTIRI
+1262 GDYEAKEPGTYTIII

-1486 IQLAGADKD
+1486 IQLTGADKD

-1541 KAPGLNYAGVDASK
+1541 KAPGLNYAGVNASK
-1555 GVHDSRAYIA
+1555 GVHDFRAYIA
-1565 KTNGTITIPGSA
+1565 KKNGAITIPGSA

-1599 GAMSGTSGKAKRL
+1599 GTMSGTSGKAKRL

-1627 IQYQTHI
+1627 VQYRTHVQTY
-1634 QKNGWEQKWKK
+1634 GWEKEWRK
-1645 DGEMSG
+1645 DGAMSG
-1651 TSGEAKRLEAIRIKL
+1651 TSGKAKRLEAIQIKL

>member
-57 IELESQDSVGEMLAE
+57 IEIESQDSVGEMLAE

-84 SGYNIFNIDVKDGTA
+84 SGYNIFNIDVKDRTA
-99 TVEYETLENATLVV
+99 TVQYEALENATLVV
-113 SAYDEITNQMVASAS
+113 SAYDETTNQMVASAS
-128 KSVNKDETAVNLEL
+128 KSVNKDETAVDLEL
-142 GNLSQ
+142 GDLPQ

-206 YNQNTMVIEQ
+206 YNQNTIVIEQ

-228 EKNIYVFENVDNN
+228 EKNIYVFENVDTN

-253 EKEDGMVLIVKVSTI
+253 EKEDGMVLIVKVNTI
-268 DVQGTTVTISGQNA
+268 DVEGTTVTISGQNA

-295 EAGMENVTIDNS
+295 EAGMENVAIDNS

-313 EYTGMIEDSA
+313 EYTGMIEDSG
-323 DVPQTHSENA
+323 DVPKTYSENA
-333 NDSQTDALVTNESEV
+333 NDSQTDALVANESEV
-348 GAING
+348 GASNG

-361 EFKFE
+361 EFKLE
-366 YPKNKDDEEISA
+366 NPKNKDDEGISA

-398 DRQYVEVKFDYSLG
+398 DHQYVEVKFDYSLG
-412 LNFSIKMEVDA
+412 LNISIKMEVDA

-557 AKFLNLKGL
+557 AKFLNLKGA

-586 YDEFGFTE
+586 YDEFAFTE
-594 CPHKTYAVTVLVLD
+594 CPHKTYAVTVLALD

-614 KEAVISC
+614 KDAVISC

-641 TYTISAEK
+641 TYTISAAK

-673 GNNSGSSEEK
+673 ENNSGSSEEK
-683 KGIKIGSN
+683 KGIKIDEN
-691 TFPDEKFRAYIL
+691 TFPDENFRAYIN
-703 KNIDKDG
+703 KKIDKNF
-710 DGYLSETEIAETTSI
+710 DGYLSKTEIERTTSI
-725 TCRAR
+725 NCAGQ
-730 SISSLKGIECFVNVQ
+730 SISSLKGIEYFVDIQKLNCDNNKLTQ
-745 SIDCSVNKLT
+745 LDLSKNTKLESLDCAVNKLT
-755 ELDVSKNTALMEFD
+755 KLNVSQNVQLGDLGCGFNELTRLDVSKNTRLEILVCYCNKLTQLD
-769 CSSNNLTQLDVSK
+769 ISKNTELKKLLCEVNDLTKLDISNNMGLVYLSCDYNKQTQLDVSKNTELSFLSCGNNELTQLDVSK
-782 NTALSTLYCSIN
+782 NTELRYLSCIGS
-794 NLTHLDISK
+794 
-803 NTALYAFGCAY
+803 
-814 NRLIQLDVSKNTAL
+814 
-828 YWFDCS
+828 
-834 RNNLTQLDV
+834 NLTQLNVSNNTKLETLSCNNDNLTRLDV
-843 SKNTALTELYC
+843 NNNTKLRELYC
-854 GGNKLNELDVSKN
+854 ESNALTQLELAENIELEKL
-867 TALYEFDCGDNNLTQ
+867 YCGDNNLTQ
-882 LDVSKNTALYEFDC
+882 LDVSKNTKLRYLSC
-896 RSNNLTQLDVSKNTT
+896 IGSNLTQLNVGNNTKLETLSCNNNNLTRLDVNNNTK
-911 LYELYCSDNN
+911 LRELYCESNALTQLELAENIELEKLCCSDNN
-921 LTQLDVSKNTALYR
+921 LTQLDVSNNTCLR
-935 VECDNNNLTQLDVSK
+935 
-950 NTALVVIICR
+950 
-960 YNNLTQLDLG
+960 
-970 KNVKY
+970 
-975 IHCPGNNLTQL
+975 
-986 DVSKNTALYWFDC
+986 
-999 NNNNLTQLDISKNT
+999 
-1013 ALSTF
+1013 
-1018 KCSNNNITQ
+1018 
-1027 LDVGKNTALMEF
+1027 
-1039 DCSGNNL
+1039 
-1046 TQLDISKNT
+1046 
-1055 KLWKLCCSNNSL
+1055 
-1067 TELDVSNNQL
+1067 
-1077 DYLSCDRNVQVTGY
+1077 YLSCDRNVQVTGY

-1106 LDEESQPVTDDFSDF
+1106 LDEESLPITDDFSDF

-1142 KADDTHMSYI
+1142 KADDTHVSYI
-1152 GLYPNTIYNLY
+1152 GLYPNTSYNLY
-1163 VCKQAPVS
+1163 VCKQAS
-1171 IPFTEVFT
+1171 ISTPFTDVFT
-1179 EHNLLYINQYESD
+1179 EDNLLYINQYESD

-1200 YVPMQEAAGAVEIL
+1200 YVPMQEVAGAVEIL

-1331 YLIYAKKHGKYEYCG
+1331 YLIYTKKHGKYEYCG
-1346 TTSSTSYTDTDAL
+1346 TTSSTSYTDTEAL

-1395 EVTEEETANVTTSYR
+1395 EITEEKTANVTISYR

-1666 YGEMANHFDVYYR
+1666 YGEMANRFDVYYR

-1694 EESGTAGYAK
+1694 EEAGTAGYAK

>member
-41 DAENEQQD
+41 DAKNEQQD

-128 KSVNKDETAVNLEL
+128 KSVNKDETAVDLEL

-228 EKNIYVFENVDNN
+228 EKNIYVFENVDTN

-268 DVQGTTVTISGQNA
+268 DVEGTTVTISGQNA

-323 DVPQTHSENA
+323 DVPKTYSENA
-333 NDSQTDALVTNESEV
+333 NDSQTDALVANESEV
-348 GAING
+348 GASNG

-361 EFKFE
+361 EFKLE
-366 YPKNKDDEEISA
+366 NPKNKDDEEISA

-412 LNFSIKMEVDA
+412 LNISIKMEVDA

-440 GLTPNVV
+440 GLTPSVV

-468 SAQEGV
+468 SAQEGI

-529 ISSSKSVR
+529 INSSKSVR

-557 AKFLNLKGL
+557 AKFLNLKGA

-586 YDEFGFTE
+586 YDEFAFTE

-614 KEAVISC
+614 KDAVISC

-683 KGIKIGSN
+683 KGIKIDEN
-691 TFPDEKFRAYIL
+691 TFPDENFRAYIL
-703 KNIDKDG
+703 KKIDKDG

-725 TCRAR
+725 TCADR
-730 SISSLKGIECFVNVQ
+730 SISSLKGIEYFVNVQ
-745 SIDCSVNKLT
+745 LIDCSGYNLT
-755 ELDVSKNTALMEFD
+755 QLDVSKNTALED
-769 CSSNNLTQLDVSK
+769 LLCSENNLTQLDVSENTALEVLYCSENNLTQLDVSK
-782 NTALSTLYCSIN
+782 NTALEHLDCSEN
-794 NLTHLDISK
+794 NLT
-803 NTALYAFGCAY
+803 
-814 NRLIQLDVSKNTAL
+814 QLDVSKNIYL
-828 YWFDCS
+828 LGLDCS
-834 RNNLTQLDV
+834 ENNLTQLDV
-843 SKNTALTELYC
+843 SKNTVLEKLSCQQNNLTQ
-854 GGNKLNELDVSKN
+854 LDVSKN
-867 TALYEFDCGDNNLTQ
+867 VWYLNCYNNNLTQLDVSKNVKLWDLYCSENNLTQLDISKSVKLRDLSCAKNNLTQ
-882 LDVSKNTALYEFDC
+882 LDVSKNT
-896 RSNNLTQLDVSKNTT
+896 
-911 LYELYCSDNN
+911 EL
-921 LTQLDVSKNTALYR
+921 Q
-935 VECDNNNLTQLDVSK
+935 
-950 NTALVVIICR
+950 
-960 YNNLTQLDLG
+960 DL
-970 KNVKY
+970 
-975 IHCPGNNLTQL
+975 
-986 DVSKNTALYWFDC
+986 
-999 NNNNLTQLDISKNT
+999 
-1013 ALSTF
+1013 
-1018 KCSNNNITQ
+1018 
-1027 LDVGKNTALMEF
+1027 

-1046 TQLDISKNT
+1046 TQLDVSENA
-1055 KLWKLCCSNNSL
+1055 KLCELKCYNNNISQ
-1067 TELDVSNNQL
+1067 LDVSNKSNL
-1077 DYLSCDRNVQVTGY
+1077 RILSCDRNVQVTGY

-1106 LDEESQPVTDDFSDF
+1106 LDEESLPIADDFSDF
-1121 EMKEVYKTDNPISA
+1121 EKKEVYKTDNPISA

-1142 KADDTHMSYI
+1142 KADDTHVSYI

-1200 YVPMQEAAGAVEIL
+1200 YVPMQEATGAVEIL
-1214 VAEKR
+1214 VAQKR
-1219 INITDDARVCMAD
+1219 INITDNARVCMAD

-1395 EVTEEETANVTTSYR
+1395 EITEEETANVTISYR

-1429 TSGKAKRLEGIEISV
+1429 TTGKAKRLEGIEISV

-1473 GTTGEAKRLEAIK
+1473 GTTGEAKRLEAIE
-1486 IQLAGADKD
+1486 IRLTGADKD

-1536 VKKNE
+1536 VKKTE
-1541 KAPGLNYAGVDASK
+1541 AAPGLDYAGVNASK

-1599 GAMSGTSGKAKRL
+1599 GTMSGTSGKAKRL

-1627 IQYQTHI
+1627 IQYRTHI
-1634 QKNGWEQKWKK
+1634 QTYGWEKEWKK
-1645 DGEMSG
+1645 DGVMSG
-1651 TSGEAKRLEAIRIKL
+1651 TSGKAKRLEAIQIKL

>member
-84 SGYNIFNIDVKDGTA
+84 SGYNIFNIDVKDRTA
-99 TVEYETLENATLVV
+99 TVQYEALENATLVV
-113 SAYDEITNQMVASAS
+113 SAYDETTNQMVASAS
-128 KSVNKDETAVNLEL
+128 KSVNKDETAVDLEL
-142 GNLSQ
+142 GDLPQ

-206 YNQNTMVIEQ
+206 YNQNTIVIEQ

-228 EKNIYVFENVDNN
+228 EKNIYVFENVDTN

-268 DVQGTTVTISGQNA
+268 DVEGTTVTISGQNA

-295 EAGMENVTIDNS
+295 EAGMENVAIDNS

-323 DVPQTHSENA
+323 DVPKTYSENA
-333 NDSQTDALVTNESEV
+333 NDSQTDALVANESEV
-348 GAING
+348 GASNG

-361 EFKFE
+361 EFKLE
-366 YPKNKDDEEISA
+366 NPKNKDDEGISA

-398 DRQYVEVKFDYSLG
+398 DHQYVEVKFDYSLG
-412 LNFSIKMEVDA
+412 LNISIKMEVDA

-440 GLTPNVV
+440 GLTPSVV

-468 SAQEGV
+468 SVQEGI

-529 ISSSKSVR
+529 INSSKSVR

-557 AKFLNLKGL
+557 AKFLNLKGA

-641 TYTISAEK
+641 TYTISAAK
-649 QGVGSYSKILRVYDE
+649 QGVGSYSKILHVYDE

-683 KGIKIGSN
+683 KGIKIDEN
-691 TFPDEKFRAYIL
+691 TFPDENFREYIL
-703 KNIDKDG
+703 NNIDKDG

-725 TCRAR
+725 TCGAR
-730 SISSLKGIECFVNVQ
+730 SISSLKGIEYFVNVQ
-745 SIDCSVNKLT
+745 SIDC
-755 ELDVSKNTALMEFD
+755 
-769 CSSNNLTQLDVSK
+769 
-782 NTALSTLYCSIN
+782 
-794 NLTHLDISK
+794 
-803 NTALYAFGCAY
+803 
-814 NRLIQLDVSKNTAL
+814 R
-828 YWFDCS
+828 
-834 RNNLTQLDV
+834 
-843 SKNTALTELYC
+843 
-854 GGNKLNELDVSKN
+854 
-867 TALYEFDCGDNNLTQ
+867 
-882 LDVSKNTALYEFDC
+882 
-896 RSNNLTQLDVSKNTT
+896 
-911 LYELYCSDNN
+911 
-921 LTQLDVSKNTALYR
+921 
-935 VECDNNNLTQLDVSK
+935 
-950 NTALVVIICR
+950 
-960 YNNLTQLDLG
+960 
-970 KNVKY
+970 
-975 IHCPGNNLTQL
+975 GNNLTQL
-986 DVSKNTALYWFDC
+986 DVSKNTALEDLDC
-999 NNNNLTQLDISKNT
+999 SENNLTQLDVSKNIYLRGLACFENNLTQLDVSKNTVLETLSCQQNNLTQLDVSKNVWYLNCYNNNLTQLDVSKNVTLWYLYCDNNNLTQLVSKSVELRNLSCDNNNLTQLDISKNVKLCM
-1013 ALSTF
+1013 LSCY
-1018 KCSNNNITQ
+1018 K
-1027 LDVGKNTALMEF
+1027 
-1039 DCSGNNL
+1039 NNL
-1046 TQLDISKNT
+1046 TQLDVCKNTELRILSCEGNNLSQLDVSKNT
-1055 KLWKLCCSNNSL
+1055 ALEDLDCSENNLTQLDVSKNTALCELKCYNNNISQ
-1067 TELDVSNNQL
+1067 LDVSNKSNL
-1077 DYLSCDRNVQVTGY
+1077 RILSCDRNVQVIGY
-1091 NGTITY
+1091 HGEITY
-1097 PDSSTSENR
+1097 PSSSTSQNQ
-1106 LDEESQPVTDDFSDF
+1106 LKEETKIVTDNSSDF

-1142 KADDTHMSYI
+1142 KADDTHVSYI

-1163 VCKQAPVS
+1163 VCKQAPIS
-1171 IPFTEVFT
+1171 TPFTDVFT
-1179 EHNLLYINQYESD
+1179 EDNLLYINQYESD

-1247 FSDSLLSEGIDYEIE
+1247 FSDSLLNEGTDYEIE

-1284 GTLELQY
+1284 GILELQY

-1317 EVKLTWTATEKDVK
+1317 GVKLTWTATEKDVK

-1368 YPCRTDENGEDIIG
+1368 YPCRTGENGEDIIG

-1444 SGNKNLGIQYA
+1444 SGNENLGIQYA

-1473 GTTGEAKRLEAIK
+1473 GTTGEAKRLEAIE
-1486 IQLAGADKD
+1486 IRLTGADKD

-1694 EESGTAGYAK
+1694 EEAGTAGYAK

>member
-57 IELESQDSVGEMLAE
+57 IEIESQDSVGEMLAE

-84 SGYNIFNIDVKDGTA
+84 SGYNIFNIDVKDRTA
-99 TVEYETLENATLVV
+99 TVQYEALENATLVV
-113 SAYDEITNQMVASAS
+113 SAYDETTNQMVASAS
-128 KSVNKDETAVNLEL
+128 KSVNKDETAVDLEL
-142 GNLSQ
+142 GDLPQ

-206 YNQNTMVIEQ
+206 YNQNTIVIEQ

-228 EKNIYVFENVDNN
+228 EKNIYVFENVDTN

-253 EKEDGMVLIVKVSTI
+253 EKEDGMVLIVKVNTI
-268 DVQGTTVTISGQNA
+268 DVEGTTVTISGQNA

-295 EAGMENVTIDNS
+295 EAGMENVAIDNS

-313 EYTGMIEDSA
+313 EYTGMIEDSG
-323 DVPQTHSENA
+323 DVPKTYSENA
-333 NDSQTDALVTNESEV
+333 NDSQTDALVANESEV
-348 GAING
+348 GASNG

-361 EFKFE
+361 EFKLE
-366 YPKNKDDEEISA
+366 NPKNKDDEGISA

-398 DRQYVEVKFDYSLG
+398 DHQYVEVKFDYSLG
-412 LNFSIKMEVDA
+412 LNISIKMEVDA

-557 AKFLNLKGL
+557 AKFLNLKGA

-586 YDEFGFTE
+586 YDEFAFTE
-594 CPHKTYAVTVLVLD
+594 CPHKTYAVTVLALD

-614 KEAVISC
+614 KDAVISC

-641 TYTISAEK
+641 TYTISAAK

-673 GNNSGSSEEK
+673 ENNSGSSEEK
-683 KGIKIGSN
+683 KGIKIDEN
-691 TFPDEKFRAYIL
+691 TFPDENFRAYIN
-703 KNIDKDG
+703 KKIDKNF
-710 DGYLSETEIAETTSI
+710 DGYLSKTEIERTTSI
-725 TCRAR
+725 NCAGQ
-730 SISSLKGIECFVNVQ
+730 SISSLKGIEYFVDIQKLNCDNNKLTQ
-745 SIDCSVNKLT
+745 LDLSKNTKLESLDCAVNKLT
-755 ELDVSKNTALMEFD
+755 KLNVSQNVQLGDLGCGFNELTRLDVSKNTRLEILVCYCNKLTQLD
-769 CSSNNLTQLDVSK
+769 ISKNTELKKLLCEVNDLTKLDISNNMGLVYLSCDYNKQTQLDVSKNTELSFLSCGNNELTQLDVSK
-782 NTALSTLYCSIN
+782 NTELRYLSCIGS
-794 NLTHLDISK
+794 
-803 NTALYAFGCAY
+803 
-814 NRLIQLDVSKNTAL
+814 
-828 YWFDCS
+828 
-834 RNNLTQLDV
+834 NLTQLNVSNNTKLETLSCNNDNLTRLDV
-843 SKNTALTELYC
+843 NNNTKLRELYC
-854 GGNKLNELDVSKN
+854 ESNALTQLELAENIELEKL
-867 TALYEFDCGDNNLTQ
+867 YCGDNNLTQ
-882 LDVSKNTALYEFDC
+882 LDVSKNTKLRYLSC
-896 RSNNLTQLDVSKNTT
+896 IGSNLTQLNVSNNTKLETLSCNNDNLTRLDVNNNTK
-911 LYELYCSDNN
+911 LRELYCESNALTQLELAENIELEKLCCSDNN
-921 LTQLDVSKNTALYR
+921 LTQLDVSNNTCLR
-935 VECDNNNLTQLDVSK
+935 
-950 NTALVVIICR
+950 
-960 YNNLTQLDLG
+960 
-970 KNVKY
+970 
-975 IHCPGNNLTQL
+975 
-986 DVSKNTALYWFDC
+986 
-999 NNNNLTQLDISKNT
+999 
-1013 ALSTF
+1013 
-1018 KCSNNNITQ
+1018 
-1027 LDVGKNTALMEF
+1027 
-1039 DCSGNNL
+1039 
-1046 TQLDISKNT
+1046 
-1055 KLWKLCCSNNSL
+1055 
-1067 TELDVSNNQL
+1067 
-1077 DYLSCDRNVQVTGY
+1077 YLSCDRNVQVTGY

-1106 LDEESQPVTDDFSDF
+1106 LDEESLPITDDFSDF

-1142 KADDTHMSYI
+1142 KADDTHVSYI
-1152 GLYPNTIYNLY
+1152 GLYPNTSYNLY
-1163 VCKQAPVS
+1163 VCKQAS
-1171 IPFTEVFT
+1171 ISTPFTDVFT
-1179 EHNLLYINQYESD
+1179 EDNLLYINQYESD

-1200 YVPMQEAAGAVEIL
+1200 YVPMQEVAGAVEIL

-1331 YLIYAKKHGKYEYCG
+1331 YLIYTKKHGKYEYCG
-1346 TTSSTSYTDTDAL
+1346 TTSSTSYTDTEAL

-1395 EVTEEETANVTTSYR
+1395 EITEEKTANVTISYR

-1468 NGEMS
+1468 NGEMN

-1486 IQLAGADKD
+1486 IQLTGADKD

-1536 VKKNE
+1536 VKKTE
-1541 KAPGLNYAGVDASK
+1541 AAPGLDYVGVNASK

-1565 KTNGTITIPGSA
+1565 KTNGTITIPGST

-1599 GAMSGTSGKAKRL
+1599 GTMSGTSGKAKRL

-1704 RLEGIQIVLVPKGS
+1704 RLEGIQIVLVPKGG

>member
-57 IELESQDSVGEMLAE
+57 IEIESQDSVGEMLAE

-84 SGYNIFNIDVKDGTA
+84 SGYNIFNIDVKDRTA
-99 TVEYETLENATLVV
+99 TVQYEALENATLVV
-113 SAYDEITNQMVASAS
+113 SAYDETTNQMVASAS
-128 KSVNKDETAVNLEL
+128 KSVNKDETAVDLEL
-142 GNLSQ
+142 GDLPQ

-206 YNQNTMVIEQ
+206 YNQNTIVIEQ

-228 EKNIYVFENVDNN
+228 EKNIYVFENVDTN

-253 EKEDGMVLIVKVSTI
+253 EKEDGMVLIVKVNTI
-268 DVQGTTVTISGQNA
+268 DVEGTTVTISGQNA

-295 EAGMENVTIDNS
+295 EAGMENVAIDNS

-313 EYTGMIEDSA
+313 EYTGMIEDSG
-323 DVPQTHSENA
+323 DVPKTYSENA
-333 NDSQTDALVTNESEV
+333 NDSQTDALVANESEV
-348 GAING
+348 GASNG

-361 EFKFE
+361 EFKLE
-366 YPKNKDDEEISA
+366 NPKNKDDEGISA

-398 DRQYVEVKFDYSLG
+398 DHQYVEVKFDYSLG
-412 LNFSIKMEVDA
+412 LNISIKMEVDA

-504 LINEKVVELSFEGEV
+504 LINEKIVELSFEGEV

-529 ISSSKSVR
+529 INSSKSVR

-557 AKFLNLKGL
+557 AKFLNLKGA

-586 YDEFGFTE
+586 YDEFAFTE

-614 KEAVISC
+614 KDAVISC
-621 NSTKYQTDENGKA
+621 NYMNYQTDENGKA

-641 TYTISAEK
+641 TYTISAAK
-649 QGVGSYSKILRVYDE
+649 QGVGSYSKILHVYDE

-683 KGIKIGSN
+683 KGIKIDEN
-691 TFPDEKFRAYIL
+691 TFPDENFRAYIL
-703 KNIDKDG
+703 KKIDKDG

-725 TCRAR
+725 TCAD
-730 SISSLKGIECFVNVQ
+730 ISSLKGIEYFVNVQ
-745 SIDCSVNKLT
+745 LIDCRGCNLT
-755 ELDVSKNTALMEFD
+755 QLDVSKNTALEYLD
-769 CSSNNLTQLDVSK
+769 CSENNLTQLDVSK
-782 NTALSTLYCSIN
+782 NTALEDLYCSGN
-794 NLTHLDISK
+794 NLT
-803 NTALYAFGCAY
+803 
-814 NRLIQLDVSKNTAL
+814 QLDVSKNVKL
-828 YWFDCS
+828 WDLHCS
-834 RNNLTQLDV
+834 ENNLTQLDV
-843 SKNTALTELYC
+843 SKNTALEY
-854 GGNKLNELDVSKN
+854 LDCS
-867 TALYEFDCGDNNLTQ
+867 ENNLTQ
-882 LDVSKNTALYEFDC
+882 LDVSKNT
-896 RSNNLTQLDVSKNTT
+896 
-911 LYELYCSDNN
+911 EL
-921 LTQLDVSKNTALYR
+921 Q
-935 VECDNNNLTQLDVSK
+935 
-950 NTALVVIICR
+950 
-960 YNNLTQLDLG
+960 DL
-970 KNVKY
+970 
-975 IHCPGNNLTQL
+975 
-986 DVSKNTALYWFDC
+986 
-999 NNNNLTQLDISKNT
+999 
-1013 ALSTF
+1013 
-1018 KCSNNNITQ
+1018 
-1027 LDVGKNTALMEF
+1027 

-1046 TQLDISKNT
+1046 TQLDVSENA
-1055 KLWKLCCSNNSL
+1055 KLCELKCYNNNISQ
-1067 TELDVSNNQL
+1067 LDVSNKSNL
-1077 DYLSCDRNVQVTGY
+1077 RILACERNVQVTGY
-1091 NGTITY
+1091 NGTIIY

-1106 LDEESQPVTDDFSDF
+1106 LDEESLPIADDFSDF

-1142 KADDTHMSYI
+1142 KADDTHVSYI

-1200 YVPMQEAAGAVEIL
+1200 YVPMQEATGAVEIL
-1214 VAEKR
+1214 VAQKR
-1219 INITDDARVCMAD
+1219 INITDNARVCMAD

-1395 EVTEEETANVTTSYR
+1395 EITEEETANVTISYR

-1429 TSGKAKRLEGIEISV
+1429 TTGKAKRLEGIEISV

-1473 GTTGEAKRLEAIK
+1473 GTTGEAKRLEAIE
-1486 IQLAGADKD
+1486 IRLTGADKD

-1536 VKKNE
+1536 VKKTE
-1541 KAPGLNYAGVDASK
+1541 AAPGLDYAGVNASK

-1599 GAMSGTSGKAKRL
+1599 GTMSGTSGKAKRL

-1627 IQYQTHI
+1627 IQYRTHI
-1634 QKNGWEQKWKK
+1634 QTYGWEKEWKK
-1645 DGEMSG
+1645 DGVMSG
-1651 TSGEAKRLEAIRIKL
+1651 TSGKAKRLEAIQIKL

>member
-57 IELESQDSVGEMLAE
+57 IEIESQDSVGEMLAE

-84 SGYNIFNIDVKDGTA
+84 SGYNIFNIDVKDRTA
-99 TVEYETLENATLVV
+99 TVQYEALENATLVV
-113 SAYDEITNQMVASAS
+113 SAYDETTNQMVASAS
-128 KSVNKDETAVNLEL
+128 KSVNKDETAVDLEL
-142 GNLSQ
+142 GDLPQ

-206 YNQNTMVIEQ
+206 YNQNTIVIEQ

-228 EKNIYVFENVDNN
+228 EKNIYVFENVDTN

-268 DVQGTTVTISGQNA
+268 DVEGTTVTISGQNA

-295 EAGMENVTIDNS
+295 EAGMENVAIDNS

-323 DVPQTHSENA
+323 DVPKTYSENA
-333 NDSQTDALVTNESEV
+333 NDSQTDALVANESEV
-348 GAING
+348 GASNG

-361 EFKFE
+361 EFKLE
-366 YPKNKDDEEISA
+366 NPKNKDDEGISA

-398 DRQYVEVKFDYSLG
+398 DHQYVEVKFDYSLG
-412 LNFSIKMEVDA
+412 LNISIKMEVDA

-440 GLTPNVV
+440 GLTPSVV

-468 SAQEGV
+468 SVQEGI

-504 LINEKVVELSFEGEV
+504 LINEKIVELSFEGEV

-529 ISSSKSVR
+529 INSSKSVR

-557 AKFLNLKGL
+557 AKFLNLKGA

-586 YDEFGFTE
+586 YDEFAFTE

-614 KEAVISC
+614 KDAVISC
-621 NSTKYQTDENGKA
+621 NYMNYQTDENGKA

-683 KGIKIGSN
+683 KGIKIDEN
-691 TFPDEKFRAYIL
+691 TFPDENFRAYIL
-703 KNIDKDG
+703 KYIDKDG
-710 DGYLSETEIAETTSI
+710 DGYLSETEIEETTSI
-725 TCRAR
+725 TCRDR
-730 SISSLKGIECFVNVQ
+730 SISSLKGIECFAALEYLY
-745 SIDCSVNKLT
+745 CS
-755 ELDVSKNTALMEFD
+755 E
-769 CSSNNLTQLDVSK
+769 NNLTQLDVSK
-782 NTALSTLYCSIN
+782 NT
-794 NLTHLDISK
+794 
-803 NTALYAFGCAY
+803 
-814 NRLIQLDVSKNTAL
+814 
-828 YWFDCS
+828 
-834 RNNLTQLDV
+834 
-843 SKNTALTELYC
+843 EL
-854 GGNKLNELDVSKN
+854 
-867 TALYEFDCGDNNLTQ
+867 Q
-882 LDVSKNTALYEFDC
+882 
-896 RSNNLTQLDVSKNTT
+896 
-911 LYELYCSDNN
+911 
-921 LTQLDVSKNTALYR
+921 
-935 VECDNNNLTQLDVSK
+935 
-950 NTALVVIICR
+950 
-960 YNNLTQLDLG
+960 DL
-970 KNVKY
+970 
-975 IHCPGNNLTQL
+975 
-986 DVSKNTALYWFDC
+986 
-999 NNNNLTQLDISKNT
+999 
-1013 ALSTF
+1013 
-1018 KCSNNNITQ
+1018 
-1027 LDVGKNTALMEF
+1027 

-1046 TQLDISKNT
+1046 TQLDVSENA
-1055 KLWKLCCSNNSL
+1055 KLCELKCYNNNIS
-1067 TELDVSNNQL
+1067 QL
-1077 DYLSCDRNVQVTGY
+1077 DMSNKSNLRILSCDRNVQVIGY
-1091 NGTITY
+1091 HGEITY
-1097 PDSSTSENR
+1097 PSSSTSQNQ
-1106 LDEESQPVTDDFSDF
+1106 LKEETKIVTDNSSDF

-1142 KADDTHMSYI
+1142 KADDTHVSYI

-1200 YVPMQEAAGAVEIL
+1200 YVPMQEATGAVEIL
-1214 VAEKR
+1214 VAQKR
-1219 INITDDARVCMAD
+1219 INITDNARVCMAD

-1395 EVTEEETANVTTSYR
+1395 EITEEETANVTISYR

-1429 TSGKAKRLEGIEISV
+1429 TTGKAKRLEGIEISV

-1473 GTTGEAKRLEAIK
+1473 GTTGEAKRLEAIE
-1486 IQLAGADKD
+1486 IRLTGADKD

-1536 VKKNE
+1536 VKKTE
-1541 KAPGLNYAGVDASK
+1541 AAPGLDYAGVNASK

-1599 GAMSGTSGKAKRL
+1599 GTMSGTSGKAKRL

-1627 IQYQTHI
+1627 IQYRTHI
-1634 QKNGWEQKWKK
+1634 QTYGWEKEWKK
-1645 DGEMSG
+1645 DGVMSG
-1651 TSGEAKRLEAIRIKL
+1651 TSGEAKRLEAIQIKL

-1694 EESGTAGYAK
+1694 EESGTAGLAK
-1704 RLEGIQIVLVPKGS
+1704 RLEGIQIVLIPKGG

>member
-1 MRRGKRIVAVFLSVC
+1 MRRGKRIVAAFLSVC

-57 IELESQDSVGEMLAE
+57 IEIESQDSVGEMLAE

-84 SGYNIFNIDVKDGTA
+84 SGYNIFNIDVKDRTA
-99 TVEYETLENATLVV
+99 TVQYEALENATLVV
-113 SAYDEITNQMVASAS
+113 SAYDETTNQMVASAS
-128 KSVNKDETAVNLEL
+128 KSVNKDETAVDLEL
-142 GNLSQ
+142 GDLPQ

-206 YNQNTMVIEQ
+206 YNQNTIVIEQ

-228 EKNIYVFENVDNN
+228 EKNIYVFENVDAN

-268 DVQGTTVTISGQNA
+268 DVEGTTVTISGQNA

-307 NLEDGV
+307 NLDDGV

-323 DVPQTHSENA
+323 DVPKTYSENA
-333 NDSQTDALVTNESEV
+333 NDSQTDALVANESEV
-348 GAING
+348 GASNG

-361 EFKFE
+361 EFKLE
-366 YPKNKDDEEISA
+366 NPKNKDDEEISA

-412 LNFSIKMEVDA
+412 LNISIKMEVDA

-468 SAQEGV
+468 SAQEGI

-557 AKFLNLKGL
+557 AKFLNLKGA

-586 YDEFGFTE
+586 YDEFAFTE
-594 CPHKTYAVTVLVLD
+594 CPHKTYAVTVLALD

-614 KEAVISC
+614 KDAVISC

-641 TYTISAEK
+641 TYTISAAK

-673 GNNSGSSEEK
+673 GNNSGLSEEK

-703 KNIDKDG
+703 ENIDKDG

-725 TCRAR
+725 TCGAR
-730 SISSLKGIECFVNVQ
+730 SISSLKGIEYFVNVQ
-745 SIDCSVNKLT
+745 SIDC
-755 ELDVSKNTALMEFD
+755 
-769 CSSNNLTQLDVSK
+769 
-782 NTALSTLYCSIN
+782 
-794 NLTHLDISK
+794 
-803 NTALYAFGCAY
+803 
-814 NRLIQLDVSKNTAL
+814 R
-828 YWFDCS
+828 
-834 RNNLTQLDV
+834 
-843 SKNTALTELYC
+843 
-854 GGNKLNELDVSKN
+854 
-867 TALYEFDCGDNNLTQ
+867 
-882 LDVSKNTALYEFDC
+882 
-896 RSNNLTQLDVSKNTT
+896 
-911 LYELYCSDNN
+911 
-921 LTQLDVSKNTALYR
+921 
-935 VECDNNNLTQLDVSK
+935 
-950 NTALVVIICR
+950 
-960 YNNLTQLDLG
+960 
-970 KNVKY
+970 
-975 IHCPGNNLTQL
+975 GNNLTQL
-986 DVSKNTALYWFDC
+986 DVSKNTELQD
-999 NNNNLTQLDISKNT
+999 L
-1013 ALSTF
+1013 
-1018 KCSNNNITQ
+1018 
-1027 LDVGKNTALMEF
+1027 

-1046 TQLDISKNT
+1046 TQLDVSENA
-1055 KLWKLCCSNNSL
+1055 KLCELECYNNNISQ
-1067 TELDVSNNQL
+1067 LDVSNKSNL
-1077 DYLSCDRNVQVTGY
+1077 RILSCDRNVQVTGY

-1106 LDEESQPVTDDFSDF
+1106 LDEESQPITDDFSDF
-1121 EMKEVYKTDNPISA
+1121 EMKEVYKTGNPISA

-1142 KADDTHMSYI
+1142 KADDTHASYA

-1200 YVPMQEAAGAVEIL
+1200 YVPMQEATGAVEIL
-1214 VAEKR
+1214 VAQKR
-1219 INITDDARVCMAD
+1219 INITDNARVCMAD

-1395 EVTEEETANVTTSYR
+1395 EITEEETANVTISYR

-1429 TSGKAKRLEGIEISV
+1429 TTGKAKRLEGIEISV

-1473 GTTGEAKRLEAIK
+1473 GTTGEAKRLEAIE
-1486 IQLAGADKD
+1486 IRLTGADKD

-1536 VKKNE
+1536 VKKTE
-1541 KAPGLNYAGVDASK
+1541 AAPGLDYVGVNASK

-1565 KTNGTITIPGSA
+1565 KTNGTITIPGST

-1599 GAMSGTSGKAKRL
+1599 GTMSGTSGKAKRL

-1627 IQYQTHI
+1627 IQYRTHI
-1634 QKNGWEQKWKK
+1634 QTYGWEKEWKK
-1645 DGEMSG
+1645 DGVMSG
-1651 TSGEAKRLEAIRIKL
+1651 TSGEAKRLEAIQIKL

>member
-128 KSVNKDETAVNLEL
+128 KSVNKDETAVDLEL
-142 GNLSQ
+142 GDLPQ

-228 EKNIYVFENVDNN
+228 EKNIYVFENVDTN

-268 DVQGTTVTISGQNA
+268 DVEGTTVTISGQNA

-348 GAING
+348 GASNG

-361 EFKFE
+361 EFKLE
-366 YPKNKDDEEISA
+366 NPKNKDDEGISA

-398 DRQYVEVKFDYSLG
+398 DHQYVEVKFDYSLG
-412 LNFSIKMEVDA
+412 LNISIKMEVDA

-440 GLTPNVV
+440 GITPSVV

-468 SAQEGV
+468 SVQEGI

-529 ISSSKSVR
+529 INSSKSVR

-557 AKFLNLKGL
+557 AKFLNLKGA

-621 NSTKYQTDENGKA
+621 NSTNYQTDENGKA

-641 TYTISAEK
+641 TYTISAAK
-649 QGVGSYSKILRVYDE
+649 QGVGSYSKILHVYDE

-683 KGIKIGSN
+683 KGIKIDEN
-691 TFPDEKFRAYIL
+691 TFPDENFRAYIL
-703 KNIDKDG
+703 KKIDKDG

-725 TCRAR
+725 TCADR
-730 SISSLKGIECFVNVQ
+730 SISSLKGIEYFVNVQ
-745 SIDCSVNKLT
+745 LIDCSGYNLT
-755 ELDVSKNTALMEFD
+755 QLDVSKNTALED
-769 CSSNNLTQLDVSK
+769 LLCSENNLTQLDVSENTALEVLYCSENNLTQLDVSK
-782 NTALSTLYCSIN
+782 NTALEHLYCSE
-794 NLTHLDISK
+794 
-803 NTALYAFGCAY
+803 
-814 NRLIQLDVSKNTAL
+814 
-828 YWFDCS
+828 
-834 RNNLTQLDV
+834 NNLTQLDV
-843 SKNTALTELYC
+843 SKNIYL
-854 GGNKLNELDVSKN
+854 
-867 TALYEFDCGDNNLTQ
+867 
-882 LDVSKNTALYEFDC
+882 
-896 RSNNLTQLDVSKNTT
+896 R
-911 LYELYCSDNN
+911 
-921 LTQLDVSKNTALYR
+921 
-935 VECDNNNLTQLDVSK
+935 
-950 NTALVVIICR
+950 I
-960 YNNLTQLDLG
+960 
-970 KNVKY
+970 
-975 IHCPGNNLTQL
+975 
-986 DVSKNTALYWFDC
+986 
-999 NNNNLTQLDISKNT
+999 
-1013 ALSTF
+1013 
-1018 KCSNNNITQ
+1018 
-1027 LDVGKNTALMEF
+1027 
-1039 DCSGNNL
+1039 
-1046 TQLDISKNT
+1046 
-1055 KLWKLCCSNNSL
+1055 
-1067 TELDVSNNQL
+1067 
-1077 DYLSCDRNVQVTGY
+1077 LSCDRNVQVTGY

-1106 LDEESQPVTDDFSDF
+1106 LDEESLPIADDFSDF
-1121 EMKEVYKTDNPISA
+1121 EKKEVYKTDNPISA

-1142 KADDTHMSYI
+1142 KADDTHASYA

-1179 EHNLLYINQYESD
+1179 ENNLLYINQYESD
-1192 SDGNLSID
+1192 ADGNLSID
-1200 YVPMQEAAGAVEIL
+1200 YVPMQEATGAVEIL
-1214 VAEKR
+1214 VAQKR
-1219 INITDDARVCMAD
+1219 INITDNARVCMAD

-1262 GDYEAKEPGTYTIRI
+1262 GDYEAKEPGTYTIII

-1291 KIIDTTPVVTKPT
+1291 KIIDTTPVVVKPT
-1304 PVKDLKAVPVSKN
+1304 PVKNLKAASVAKN
-1317 EVKLTWTATEKDVK
+1317 KVKLTWTATEKDVK

-1536 VKKNE
+1536 VKKTE
-1541 KAPGLNYAGVDASK
+1541 AAPGLDYAGVNASK

-1599 GAMSGTSGKAKRL
+1599 GTMSGTSGKAKRL

-1627 IQYQTHI
+1627 IQYRTHVQTY
-1634 QKNGWEQKWKK
+1634 GWEKEWKK
-1645 DGEMSG
+1645 DGAMSG
-1651 TSGEAKRLEAIRIKL
+1651 TSGEAKRLEAIQIKL

-1694 EESGTAGYAK
+1694 EEAGTAGYAK
-1704 RLEGIQIVLVPKGS
+1704 RLEGIQIVLVPKGG

>member
-1 MRRGKRIVAVFLSVC
+1 MRRGKRIVAAFLSVC

-57 IELESQDSVGEMLAE
+57 IEIESQDSVGEMLAE

-84 SGYNIFNIDVKDGTA
+84 SGYNIFNIDVKDRTA
-99 TVEYETLENATLVV
+99 TVQYEALENATLVV
-113 SAYDEITNQMVASAS
+113 SAYDETTNQMVASAS
-128 KSVNKDETAVNLEL
+128 KSVNKDETAVDLEL
-142 GNLSQ
+142 GDLPQ

-206 YNQNTMVIEQ
+206 YNQNTIVIEQ

-228 EKNIYVFENVDNN
+228 EKNIYVFENVDTN

-268 DVQGTTVTISGQNA
+268 DVEGTTVTISGQNA

-307 NLEDGV
+307 NLDDGV

-323 DVPQTHSENA
+323 DVPKTYSENA
-333 NDSQTDALVTNESEV
+333 NDSQTDALVANESEV
-348 GAING
+348 GASNG

-361 EFKFE
+361 EFKLE
-366 YPKNKDDEEISA
+366 NPKNKDDEEISA

-412 LNFSIKMEVDA
+412 LNISIKMEVDA

-468 SAQEGV
+468 SAQEGI

-557 AKFLNLKGL
+557 AKFLNLKGA

-586 YDEFGFTE
+586 YDEFAFTE
-594 CPHKTYAVTVLVLD
+594 CPHKTYAVTVLALD

-614 KEAVISC
+614 KDAVISC

-673 GNNSGSSEEK
+673 GNNSGLSEEK

-703 KNIDKDG
+703 ENIDKDG

-725 TCRAR
+725 TCGAR
-730 SISSLKGIECFVNVQ
+730 SISSLKGIEYFVNVQ
-745 SIDCSVNKLT
+745 SIDC
-755 ELDVSKNTALMEFD
+755 
-769 CSSNNLTQLDVSK
+769 
-782 NTALSTLYCSIN
+782 
-794 NLTHLDISK
+794 
-803 NTALYAFGCAY
+803 
-814 NRLIQLDVSKNTAL
+814 R
-828 YWFDCS
+828 
-834 RNNLTQLDV
+834 
-843 SKNTALTELYC
+843 
-854 GGNKLNELDVSKN
+854 
-867 TALYEFDCGDNNLTQ
+867 
-882 LDVSKNTALYEFDC
+882 
-896 RSNNLTQLDVSKNTT
+896 
-911 LYELYCSDNN
+911 
-921 LTQLDVSKNTALYR
+921 
-935 VECDNNNLTQLDVSK
+935 
-950 NTALVVIICR
+950 
-960 YNNLTQLDLG
+960 
-970 KNVKY
+970 
-975 IHCPGNNLTQL
+975 GNNLTQL
-986 DVSKNTALYWFDC
+986 DVSKNTALEDLDC
-999 NNNNLTQLDISKNT
+999 SENNLTQLDVSKNIYLRGLACFENNLTQLDVSKNTVLEKLACQQNNLIQLDVSKNVWYLNCYKNNLTQLDVSKNVTLWYLYCDNNNLTQLDISKSVELRN
-1013 ALSTF
+1013 LSCA
-1018 KCSNNNITQ
+1018 KNNLTQLDISKNVKLYMLSCYKNNLTQ
-1027 LDVGKNTALMEF
+1027 LDVSKNIYLRGLACFENNLTQLDVSKNTELQDL

-1046 TQLDISKNT
+1046 TQLDVSENA
-1055 KLWKLCCSNNSL
+1055 KLCELECYNNNISQ
-1067 TELDVSNNQL
+1067 LDVSNKSNL
-1077 DYLSCDRNVQVTGY
+1077 RILSCDRNVQVTGY

-1106 LDEESQPVTDDFSDF
+1106 LDEESQPITDDFSDF
-1121 EMKEVYKTDNPISA
+1121 EMKEVYKTGNPISA

-1142 KADDTHMSYI
+1142 KADDTHASYA

-1200 YVPMQEAAGAVEIL
+1200 YVPMQEATGAVEIL
-1214 VAEKR
+1214 VAQKR
-1219 INITDDARVCMAD
+1219 INITDNARVCMAD

-1395 EVTEEETANVTTSYR
+1395 EITEEETANVTISYR

-1429 TSGKAKRLEGIEISV
+1429 TTGKAKRLEGIEISV

-1473 GTTGEAKRLEAIK
+1473 GTTGEAKRLEAIE
-1486 IQLAGADKD
+1486 IRLTGADKD

-1536 VKKNE
+1536 VKKTE
-1541 KAPGLNYAGVDASK
+1541 AAPGLDYAGVNASK

-1599 GAMSGTSGKAKRL
+1599 GTMSGTSGKAKRL

-1627 IQYQTHI
+1627 IQYRTHI
-1634 QKNGWEQKWKK
+1634 QTYGWEKEWKK
-1645 DGEMSG
+1645 DGVMSG
-1651 TSGEAKRLEAIRIKL
+1651 TSGEAKRLEAIQIKL

-1694 EESGTAGYAK
+1694 EESGTAGLAK
-1704 RLEGIQIVLVPKGS
+1704 RLEGIQIVLIPKGG

>member
-1 MRRGKRIVAVFLSVC
+1 MRRGKRIVAAFLSVC

-57 IELESQDSVGEMLAE
+57 IEIESQDSVGEMLAE

-84 SGYNIFNIDVKDGTA
+84 SGYNIFNIDVKDRTA
-99 TVEYETLENATLVV
+99 TVQYEALENATLVV
-113 SAYDEITNQMVASAS
+113 SAYDETTNQMVASAS
-128 KSVNKDETAVNLEL
+128 KSVNKDETAVDLEL
-142 GNLSQ
+142 GDLPQ

-206 YNQNTMVIEQ
+206 YNQNTIVIEQ

-228 EKNIYVFENVDNN
+228 EKNIYVFENVDTN

-268 DVQGTTVTISGQNA
+268 DVEGTTVTISGQNA

-307 NLEDGV
+307 NLDDGV

-323 DVPQTHSENA
+323 DVPKTYSENA
-333 NDSQTDALVTNESEV
+333 NDSQTDALVANESEV
-348 GAING
+348 GASNG

-361 EFKFE
+361 EFKLE
-366 YPKNKDDEEISA
+366 NPKNKDDEEISA

-412 LNFSIKMEVDA
+412 LNISIKMEVDA

-468 SAQEGV
+468 SAQEGI

-557 AKFLNLKGL
+557 AKFLNLKGA

-586 YDEFGFTE
+586 YDEFAFTE
-594 CPHKTYAVTVLVLD
+594 CPHKTYAVTVLALD

-614 KEAVISC
+614 KDAVISC

-641 TYTISAEK
+641 TYTISAAK

-673 GNNSGSSEEK
+673 GNNSGLSEEK

-703 KNIDKDG
+703 ENIDKDG

-725 TCRAR
+725 TCGAR
-730 SISSLKGIECFVNVQ
+730 SISSLKGIEYFVNVQ
-745 SIDCSVNKLT
+745 SIDC
-755 ELDVSKNTALMEFD
+755 
-769 CSSNNLTQLDVSK
+769 
-782 NTALSTLYCSIN
+782 
-794 NLTHLDISK
+794 
-803 NTALYAFGCAY
+803 
-814 NRLIQLDVSKNTAL
+814 R
-828 YWFDCS
+828 
-834 RNNLTQLDV
+834 
-843 SKNTALTELYC
+843 
-854 GGNKLNELDVSKN
+854 
-867 TALYEFDCGDNNLTQ
+867 
-882 LDVSKNTALYEFDC
+882 
-896 RSNNLTQLDVSKNTT
+896 
-911 LYELYCSDNN
+911 
-921 LTQLDVSKNTALYR
+921 
-935 VECDNNNLTQLDVSK
+935 
-950 NTALVVIICR
+950 
-960 YNNLTQLDLG
+960 
-970 KNVKY
+970 
-975 IHCPGNNLTQL
+975 GNNLTQL
-986 DVSKNTALYWFDC
+986 DVSKNTALEDLDC
-999 NNNNLTQLDISKNT
+999 SENNLTQLDVSKNIYLRGLACFENNLTQLDVSKNTVLEKLACQQNNLIQLDVSKNVWYLNCYKNNLTQLDVSKNVTLWYLYCDNNNLTQLDISKSVELRN
-1013 ALSTF
+1013 LSCA
-1018 KCSNNNITQ
+1018 K
-1027 LDVGKNTALMEF
+1027 
-1039 DCSGNNL
+1039 NNL
-1046 TQLDISKNT
+1046 TQLDISKNV
-1055 KLWKLCCSNNSL
+1055 KLYMLSCYKNNLTQLDVCKNTALEDLDCSENNLTQLDVSKNTALEDLDCSENNLTQLDVSKNAKLCELKCYNNNISQ
-1067 TELDVSNNQL
+1067 LDVSNKSNL
-1077 DYLSCDRNVQVTGY
+1077 RILSCDRNVQVTGY

-1106 LDEESQPVTDDFSDF
+1106 LDEESLPITDDFSDF

-1142 KADDTHMSYI
+1142 KADDTHVSYI
-1152 GLYPNTIYNLY
+1152 GLYPNTSYNLY
-1163 VCKQAPVS
+1163 VCKQAS
-1171 IPFTEVFT
+1171 ISTPFTDVFT
-1179 EHNLLYINQYESD
+1179 EDNLLYINQYESD

-1200 YVPMQEAAGAVEIL
+1200 YVPMQEVAGAVEIL

-1331 YLIYAKKHGKYEYCG
+1331 YLIYTKKHGKYEYCG
-1346 TTSSTSYTDTDAL
+1346 TTSSTSYTDTEAL

-1395 EVTEEETANVTTSYR
+1395 EITEEKTANVTISYR

-1718 AAPANNYKNIQSVNT
+1718 TAPANNYKNIQSVNT

>member
-228 EKNIYVFENVDNN
+228 EKNIYVFENVDTN

-268 DVQGTTVTISGQNA
+268 DVEGTTVTISGQNA

-307 NLEDGV
+307 NLDDGV

-323 DVPQTHSENA
+323 DVPKTYSENA
-333 NDSQTDALVTNESEV
+333 NDSQTDALVANESEV
-348 GAING
+348 GASNG

-361 EFKFE
+361 EFKLE
-366 YPKNKDDEEISA
+366 NPKNKDDEEISA

-412 LNFSIKMEVDA
+412 LNISIKMEVDA

-468 SAQEGV
+468 SAQEGI

-557 AKFLNLKGL
+557 AKFLNLKGA

-586 YDEFGFTE
+586 YDEFAFTE
-594 CPHKTYAVTVLVLD
+594 CPHKTYAVTVLALD

-614 KEAVISC
+614 KDAVISC

-641 TYTISAEK
+641 TYTISAAK

-683 KGIKIGSN
+683 KGIKIDEN
-691 TFPDEKFRAYIL
+691 TFPDKNFREYIL
-703 KNIDKDG
+703 ENIDKDG
-710 DGYLSETEIAETTSI
+710 DGYLSETEIAETTQI
-725 TCRAR
+725 
-730 SISSLKGIECFVNVQ
+730 IIGSSTGQAEEDRIKSLEGIEYFINI
-745 SIDCSVNKLT
+745 SKLECGNNRLT
-755 ELDVSKNTALMEFD
+755 KLDVSNNIELEELD
-769 CSSNNLTQLDVSK
+769 CYWNKITELNVSNNKKLKKLDCYV
-782 NTALSTLYCSIN
+782 N
-794 NLTHLDISK
+794 NLK
-803 NTALYAFGCAY
+803 
-814 NRLIQLDVSKNTAL
+814 
-828 YWFDCS
+828 
-834 RNNLTQLDV
+834 
-843 SKNTALTELYC
+843 
-854 GGNKLNELDVSKN
+854 
-867 TALYEFDCGDNNLTQ
+867 
-882 LDVSKNTALYEFDC
+882 
-896 RSNNLTQLDVSKNTT
+896 
-911 LYELYCSDNN
+911 
-921 LTQLDVSKNTALYR
+921 
-935 VECDNNNLTQLDVSK
+935 
-950 NTALVVIICR
+950 
-960 YNNLTQLDLG
+960 
-970 KNVKY
+970 
-975 IHCPGNNLTQL
+975 
-986 DVSKNTALYWFDC
+986 
-999 NNNNLTQLDISKNT
+999 
-1013 ALSTF
+1013 
-1018 KCSNNNITQ
+1018 
-1027 LDVGKNTALMEF
+1027 
-1039 DCSGNNL
+1039 
-1046 TQLDISKNT
+1046 
-1055 KLWKLCCSNNSL
+1055 
-1067 TELDVSNNQL
+1067 ELDVSNNVELETLVCGSNNLTNLDVSRNSKLTELQCEYNELSELVVSSNNELRNFRCGNNDLGQL
-1077 DYLSCDRNVQVTGY
+1077 DVSNNIKLITLYCNDNKLTELNLNYNIELTELGCQSNELNNLDVKNNVNLIKLYCLENNLSQLDVSYNIELKELYCYWNRITKLNVSSNNKLNDLHCDKNTQVIGY
-1091 NGTITY
+1091 EGTVKHPDYSKTY
-1097 PDSSTSENR
+1097 DQMR
-1106 LDEESQPVTDDFSDF
+1106 EESQPITDDFSDF

-1142 KADDTHMSYI
+1142 KADDTHVSYI

-1200 YVPMQEAAGAVEIL
+1200 YVPMQEATGAVEIL
-1214 VAEKR
+1214 VAQKR
-1219 INITDDARVCMAD
+1219 INITDNARVCMAD

-1395 EVTEEETANVTTSYR
+1395 EITEEETANVTISYR

-1429 TSGKAKRLEGIEISV
+1429 TTGKAKRLEGIEISV

-1486 IQLAGADKD
+1486 IQLTGADKD

-1541 KAPGLNYAGVDASK
+1541 KAPGLNYAGVNASK
-1555 GVHDSRAYIA
+1555 GVHDFRAYIA
-1565 KTNGTITIPGSA
+1565 KKNGAITIPGSA

-1599 GAMSGTSGKAKRL
+1599 GTMSGTSGKTKRL

-1627 IQYQTHI
+1627 VQYRTHVQTY
-1634 QKNGWEQKWKK
+1634 GWEKEWRK
-1645 DGEMSG
+1645 DGAMSG
-1651 TSGEAKRLEAIRIKL
+1651 TSGKAKRLEAIQIKL
-1666 YGEMANHFDVYYR
+1666 YGEMANRFDVYYR

>member
-178 EFLQKT
+178 EFLHKT

-228 EKNIYVFENVDNN
+228 EKNIYVFENVDTN

-268 DVQGTTVTISGQNA
+268 DVEGTTVTISGQNA

-323 DVPQTHSENA
+323 DVPKTYSENA

-348 GAING
+348 GASNG

-361 EFKFE
+361 EFKLE
-366 YPKNKDDEEISA
+366 NPKNKDDEGISA

-392 KLYIAQ
+392 KFYIAQ
-398 DRQYVEVKFDYSLG
+398 DHQYVEVKFDYSLG
-412 LNFSIKMEVDA
+412 LNISIKMEVDA

-440 GLTPNVV
+440 GITPSVV

-468 SAQEGV
+468 SVQEGI

-529 ISSSKSVR
+529 INSSKSVR

-557 AKFLNLKGL
+557 AKFLNLKGA

-621 NSTKYQTDENGKA
+621 NSTNYQTDENGKA

-641 TYTISAEK
+641 TYTISAAK
-649 QGVGSYSKILRVYDE
+649 QGVGSYSKILHVYDE

-683 KGIKIGSN
+683 KGIKIDEN
-691 TFPDEKFRAYIL
+691 TFPDENFRAYIL
-703 KNIDKDG
+703 KKIDKDG

-725 TCRAR
+725 TCADR
-730 SISSLKGIECFVNVQ
+730 SISSLKGIEYFVNVQ
-745 SIDCSVNKLT
+745 LIDCSGYNLT
-755 ELDVSKNTALMEFD
+755 QLDVSKNTALED
-769 CSSNNLTQLDVSK
+769 LLCSENNLTQLDVSENTALEVLYCSENNLTQLDVSK
-782 NTALSTLYCSIN
+782 NTALEDLLCSE
-794 NLTHLDISK
+794 
-803 NTALYAFGCAY
+803 
-814 NRLIQLDVSKNTAL
+814 
-828 YWFDCS
+828 
-834 RNNLTQLDV
+834 NNLTQLDV
-843 SKNTALTELYC
+843 SKNTALEY
-854 GGNKLNELDVSKN
+854 LDCS
-867 TALYEFDCGDNNLTQ
+867 ENNLTQ
-882 LDVSKNTALYEFDC
+882 LDVSKNTALEHLYCSE
-896 RSNNLTQLDVSKNTT
+896 NNLTQLDVSKNIY
-911 LYELYCSDNN
+911 L
-921 LTQLDVSKNTALYR
+921 R
-935 VECDNNNLTQLDVSK
+935 
-950 NTALVVIICR
+950 I
-960 YNNLTQLDLG
+960 
-970 KNVKY
+970 
-975 IHCPGNNLTQL
+975 
-986 DVSKNTALYWFDC
+986 
-999 NNNNLTQLDISKNT
+999 
-1013 ALSTF
+1013 
-1018 KCSNNNITQ
+1018 
-1027 LDVGKNTALMEF
+1027 
-1039 DCSGNNL
+1039 
-1046 TQLDISKNT
+1046 
-1055 KLWKLCCSNNSL
+1055 
-1067 TELDVSNNQL
+1067 
-1077 DYLSCDRNVQVTGY
+1077 LSCDRNVQVTGY

-1106 LDEESQPVTDDFSDF
+1106 LDEESLPIADDFSDF
-1121 EMKEVYKTDNPISA
+1121 EKKEVYKTDNPISA

-1142 KADDTHMSYI
+1142 KADDTHASYA

-1179 EHNLLYINQYESD
+1179 ENNLLYINQYESD
-1192 SDGNLSID
+1192 ADGNLSID
-1200 YVPMQEAAGAVEIL
+1200 YVPMQEATGAVEIL
-1214 VAEKR
+1214 VAQKR
-1219 INITDDARVCMAD
+1219 INITDNARVCMAD

-1262 GDYEAKEPGTYTIRI
+1262 GDYEAKEPGTYTIII

-1291 KIIDTTPVVTKPT
+1291 KIIDTTPVVVKPT
-1304 PVKDLKAVPVSKN
+1304 PVKNLKAASVAKN
-1317 EVKLTWTATEKDVK
+1317 KVKLTWTATEKDVK

-1536 VKKNE
+1536 VKKTE
-1541 KAPGLNYAGVDASK
+1541 AAPGLDYAGVNASK

-1599 GAMSGTSGKAKRL
+1599 GTMSGTSGKAKRL

-1627 IQYQTHI
+1627 IQYRTHVQTY
-1634 QKNGWEQKWKK
+1634 GWEKEWKK
-1645 DGEMSG
+1645 DGAMSG
-1651 TSGEAKRLEAIRIKL
+1651 TSGEAKRLEAIQIKL

-1694 EESGTAGYAK
+1694 EEAGTAGYAK
-1704 RLEGIQIVLVPKGS
+1704 RLEGIQIVLVPKGG

>member
-228 EKNIYVFENVDNN
+228 KKNIYVFENVDTN

-268 DVQGTTVTISGQNA
+268 DVEGTTVTISGQNA

-307 NLEDGV
+307 NLDDGV

-323 DVPQTHSENA
+323 DVPKTYSENA
-333 NDSQTDALVTNESEV
+333 NDSQTDALVANESEV
-348 GAING
+348 GASNG

-361 EFKFE
+361 EFKLE
-366 YPKNKDDEEISA
+366 NPKNKDDEEISA

-412 LNFSIKMEVDA
+412 LNISIKMEVDA

-468 SAQEGV
+468 SAQEGI

-557 AKFLNLKGL
+557 AKFLNLKGA

-586 YDEFGFTE
+586 YDEFAFTE
-594 CPHKTYAVTVLVLD
+594 CPHKTYAVTVLALD

-614 KEAVISC
+614 KDAVISC

-641 TYTISAEK
+641 TYTISAAK

-673 GNNSGSSEEK
+673 GNNSGLSEEK

-703 KNIDKDG
+703 ENIDKDG

-725 TCRAR
+725 TCGAR
-730 SISSLKGIECFVNVQ
+730 SISSLKGIEYFVNVQ
-745 SIDCSVNKLT
+745 SIDC
-755 ELDVSKNTALMEFD
+755 
-769 CSSNNLTQLDVSK
+769 
-782 NTALSTLYCSIN
+782 
-794 NLTHLDISK
+794 
-803 NTALYAFGCAY
+803 
-814 NRLIQLDVSKNTAL
+814 R
-828 YWFDCS
+828 
-834 RNNLTQLDV
+834 
-843 SKNTALTELYC
+843 
-854 GGNKLNELDVSKN
+854 
-867 TALYEFDCGDNNLTQ
+867 
-882 LDVSKNTALYEFDC
+882 
-896 RSNNLTQLDVSKNTT
+896 
-911 LYELYCSDNN
+911 
-921 LTQLDVSKNTALYR
+921 
-935 VECDNNNLTQLDVSK
+935 
-950 NTALVVIICR
+950 
-960 YNNLTQLDLG
+960 
-970 KNVKY
+970 
-975 IHCPGNNLTQL
+975 GNNLTQL
-986 DVSKNTALYWFDC
+986 DVSKNTALEDLDC
-999 NNNNLTQLDISKNT
+999 SENNLTQLDVSKN
-1013 ALSTF
+1013 AKLCEL
-1018 KCSNNNITQ
+1018 KCYNNNISQ
-1027 LDVGKNTALMEF
+1027 
-1039 DCSGNNL
+1039 
-1046 TQLDISKNT
+1046 
-1055 KLWKLCCSNNSL
+1055 
-1067 TELDVSNNQL
+1067 LDVSNKSNL
-1077 DYLSCDRNVQVTGY
+1077 RILSCDRNVQVTGY

-1142 KADDTHMSYI
+1142 KADDTHVSYI
-1152 GLYPNTIYNLY
+1152 GLYPNTSYNLY
-1163 VCKQAPVS
+1163 VCKQAPIS
-1171 IPFTEVFT
+1171 TPFTDVFT
-1179 EHNLLYINQYESD
+1179 EDNLLYINQYESD

-1247 FSDSLLSEGIDYEIE
+1247 FSDSLLNEGTDYEIE

-1284 GTLELQY
+1284 GILELQY

-1317 EVKLTWTATEKDVK
+1317 GVKLTWTATEKDVK

-1368 YPCRTDENGEDIIG
+1368 YPCRTGENGEDIIG

-1444 SGNKNLGIQYA
+1444 SGNENLGIQYA

-1473 GTTGEAKRLEAIK
+1473 GTTGEAKRLEAIE
-1486 IQLAGADKD
+1486 IRLTGADKD

-1536 VKKNE
+1536 VKKTE
-1541 KAPGLNYAGVDASK
+1541 AAPGLNYAGVDASK

-1694 EESGTAGYAK
+1694 EEAGTAGYAK

>member
-228 EKNIYVFENVDNN
+228 EKNIYVFENVDTN

-268 DVQGTTVTISGQNA
+268 DVEGTTVTISGQNA

-323 DVPQTHSENA
+323 DVPKTYSENA
-333 NDSQTDALVTNESEV
+333 NDSQTDALVANESEV
-348 GAING
+348 GASNG

-361 EFKFE
+361 EFKLE
-366 YPKNKDDEEISA
+366 NPKNKDDEGISA

-412 LNFSIKMEVDA
+412 LNISIKMEVDA

-504 LINEKVVELSFEGEV
+504 LINEKIVELSFEGEV

-529 ISSSKSVR
+529 INSSKSVR

-557 AKFLNLKGL
+557 AKFLNLKGA

-621 NSTKYQTDENGKA
+621 NSTNYQTDENGKA

-641 TYTISAEK
+641 TYTISAAK
-649 QGVGSYSKILRVYDE
+649 QGVGSYSKILHVYDE

-683 KGIKIGSN
+683 KGIKIDEN
-691 TFPDEKFRAYIL
+691 TFPDENFRAYIL
-703 KNIDKDG
+703 KKIDKDG

-725 TCRAR
+725 TCGAR
-730 SISSLKGIECFVNVQ
+730 SISSLKGIEYFVNAQ
-745 SIDCSVNKLT
+745 SIDC
-755 ELDVSKNTALMEFD
+755 
-769 CSSNNLTQLDVSK
+769 
-782 NTALSTLYCSIN
+782 
-794 NLTHLDISK
+794 
-803 NTALYAFGCAY
+803 
-814 NRLIQLDVSKNTAL
+814 R
-828 YWFDCS
+828 
-834 RNNLTQLDV
+834 
-843 SKNTALTELYC
+843 
-854 GGNKLNELDVSKN
+854 
-867 TALYEFDCGDNNLTQ
+867 
-882 LDVSKNTALYEFDC
+882 
-896 RSNNLTQLDVSKNTT
+896 
-911 LYELYCSDNN
+911 
-921 LTQLDVSKNTALYR
+921 
-935 VECDNNNLTQLDVSK
+935 
-950 NTALVVIICR
+950 
-960 YNNLTQLDLG
+960 
-970 KNVKY
+970 
-975 IHCPGNNLTQL
+975 GNNLTQL
-986 DVSKNTALYWFDC
+986 DVSKNTALEDLDC
-999 NNNNLTQLDISKNT
+999 GENNLTQLDVSKNIYLRSLACFENNLTQLDVSKNTVLETLACQQNNLTQLDVSKNVWYLNCYNNNLTQLDVSKNVTLWYLYCDNNNLTQLDISKSVELRNLSCDNNNLTQLDISKNVKLCL
-1013 ALSTF
+1013 LSCD
-1018 KCSNNNITQ
+1018 KNNLTQ
-1027 LDVGKNTALMEF
+1027 LDVCKNTELRILSCEGNNLSQLDVSKNTELQDL

-1046 TQLDISKNT
+1046 TQLDVSENA
-1055 KLWKLCCSNNSL
+1055 KLCELKCYNNNIS
-1067 TELDVSNNQL
+1067 QL
-1077 DYLSCDRNVQVTGY
+1077 DMSNKSNLRILSCDRNVQVIGY
-1091 NGTITY
+1091 HGEITY
-1097 PDSSTSENR
+1097 PSSSTSQNQ
-1106 LDEESQPVTDDFSDF
+1106 LKEETKIVTDNSSDF

-1142 KADDTHMSYI
+1142 KADDTHASYA

-1179 EHNLLYINQYESD
+1179 ENNLLYINQYESD
-1192 SDGNLSID
+1192 VDGNLSID
-1200 YVPMQEAAGAVEIL
+1200 YVPMQEATGAVEIL
-1214 VAEKR
+1214 VAQKR
-1219 INITDDARVCMAD
+1219 INITDNARVCMAD

-1262 GDYEAKEPGTYTIRI
+1262 GDYEAKEPGTYTIII

-1395 EVTEEETANVTTSYR
+1395 EITEEKTANVTISYR

-1473 GTTGEAKRLEAIK
+1473 GTTGEAKRLEAIE
-1486 IQLAGADKD
+1486 IRLTGADKD

-1541 KAPGLNYAGVDASK
+1541 KAPGLDYAGVNASK

-1565 KTNGTITIPGSA
+1565 KTNGTITIPGST

-1627 IQYQTHI
+1627 IQYRTHVQTY
-1634 QKNGWEQKWKK
+1634 GWEKEWRK
-1645 DGEMSG
+1645 DGAMSG
-1651 TSGEAKRLEAIRIKL
+1651 TSGKAKRLEAIQIKL

>member
-41 DAENEQQD
+41 DAKNEQQD

-128 KSVNKDETAVNLEL
+128 KSVNKDETAVDLEL

-228 EKNIYVFENVDNN
+228 EKNIYVFENVDTN

-268 DVQGTTVTISGQNA
+268 DVEGTTVTISGQNA

-307 NLEDGV
+307 NLDDGV

-323 DVPQTHSENA
+323 DVPKTYSENA
-333 NDSQTDALVTNESEV
+333 NDSQTDALVANESEV
-348 GAING
+348 GASNG

-361 EFKFE
+361 EFKLE
-366 YPKNKDDEEISA
+366 NPKNKDDEEISA

-412 LNFSIKMEVDA
+412 LNISIKMEVDA

-468 SAQEGV
+468 SAQEGI

-557 AKFLNLKGL
+557 AKFLNLKGA

-586 YDEFGFTE
+586 YDEFAFTE
-594 CPHKTYAVTVLVLD
+594 CPHKTYAVTVLALD

-614 KEAVISC
+614 KDAVISC

-641 TYTISAEK
+641 TYTISAAK

-673 GNNSGSSEEK
+673 ENNSGSSEEK
-683 KGIKIGSN
+683 KGIKIDEN
-691 TFPDEKFRAYIL
+691 TFPDENFRAYIN
-703 KNIDKDG
+703 KKIDKNF
-710 DGYLSETEIAETTSI
+710 DGYLSKTEIERTTSI
-725 TCRAR
+725 NCAGQ
-730 SISSLKGIECFVNVQ
+730 SISSLKGIEYFVDIQKLNCDNNKLTQ
-745 SIDCSVNKLT
+745 LDLSKNTKLESLDCAVNKLT
-755 ELDVSKNTALMEFD
+755 KLNVSQNVQLGDLGCGFNELTRLDVSKNTRLEILVCYCNKLTQLD
-769 CSSNNLTQLDVSK
+769 ISKNTELKKLLCEVNDLTKLDISNNMGLVYLSCDYNKQTQLDVSKNTELSFLSCGNNELTQLDVSK
-782 NTALSTLYCSIN
+782 NTELRYLSCIGS
-794 NLTHLDISK
+794 
-803 NTALYAFGCAY
+803 
-814 NRLIQLDVSKNTAL
+814 
-828 YWFDCS
+828 
-834 RNNLTQLDV
+834 NLTQLNVSNNTKLETLSCNNDNLTRLDV
-843 SKNTALTELYC
+843 NNNTKLRELYC
-854 GGNKLNELDVSKN
+854 ESNALTQLELAENIELEKL
-867 TALYEFDCGDNNLTQ
+867 YCGDNNLTQ
-882 LDVSKNTALYEFDC
+882 LDVSKNTKLRYLSC
-896 RSNNLTQLDVSKNTT
+896 IGSNLTQLNVGNNTKLETLSCNNNNLTRLDVNNNTK
-911 LYELYCSDNN
+911 LRELYCESNALTQLELAENIELEKLCCSDNN
-921 LTQLDVSKNTALYR
+921 LTQLDVSNNTCLR
-935 VECDNNNLTQLDVSK
+935 
-950 NTALVVIICR
+950 
-960 YNNLTQLDLG
+960 
-970 KNVKY
+970 
-975 IHCPGNNLTQL
+975 
-986 DVSKNTALYWFDC
+986 
-999 NNNNLTQLDISKNT
+999 
-1013 ALSTF
+1013 
-1018 KCSNNNITQ
+1018 
-1027 LDVGKNTALMEF
+1027 
-1039 DCSGNNL
+1039 
-1046 TQLDISKNT
+1046 
-1055 KLWKLCCSNNSL
+1055 
-1067 TELDVSNNQL
+1067 
-1077 DYLSCDRNVQVTGY
+1077 YLSCDRNVQVTGY

-1106 LDEESQPVTDDFSDF
+1106 LDEESLPITDDFSDF

-1142 KADDTHMSYI
+1142 KADDTHVSYI
-1152 GLYPNTIYNLY
+1152 GLYPNTSYNLY
-1163 VCKQAPVS
+1163 VCKQAS
-1171 IPFTEVFT
+1171 ISTPFTDVFT
-1179 EHNLLYINQYESD
+1179 EDNLLYINQYESD

-1200 YVPMQEAAGAVEIL
+1200 YVPMQEVAGAVEIL

-1331 YLIYAKKHGKYEYCG
+1331 YLIYTKKHGKYEYCG
-1346 TTSSTSYTDTDAL
+1346 TTSSTSYTDTEAL

-1395 EVTEEETANVTTSYR
+1395 EITEEKTANVTISYR

-1718 AAPANNYKNIQSVNT
+1718 TAPANNYKNIQSVNT

>member
-228 EKNIYVFENVDNN
+228 EKNIYVFENVDTN

-268 DVQGTTVTISGQNA
+268 DVEGTTVTISGQNA

-307 NLEDGV
+307 NLDDGV

-323 DVPQTHSENA
+323 DVPKTYSENA
-333 NDSQTDALVTNESEV
+333 NDSQTDALVANESEV
-348 GAING
+348 GASNG

-361 EFKFE
+361 EFKLE
-366 YPKNKDDEEISA
+366 NPKNKDDEEISA

-412 LNFSIKMEVDA
+412 LNISIKMEVDA

-468 SAQEGV
+468 SAQEGI

-557 AKFLNLKGL
+557 AKFLNLKGA

-586 YDEFGFTE
+586 YDEFAFTE
-594 CPHKTYAVTVLVLD
+594 CPHKTYAVTVLALD

-614 KEAVISC
+614 KDAVISC

-641 TYTISAEK
+641 TYTISAAK

-683 KGIKIGSN
+683 KGIKIDEN
-691 TFPDEKFRAYIL
+691 TFPDKNFREYIL
-703 KNIDKDG
+703 ENIDKDG
-710 DGYLSETEIAETTSI
+710 DGYLSETEIAETTQI
-725 TCRAR
+725 
-730 SISSLKGIECFVNVQ
+730 IIGSSTGQAEEDRIKSLEGIEYFINI
-745 SIDCSVNKLT
+745 SKLECGNNRLT
-755 ELDVSKNTALMEFD
+755 KLDVSNNIELEELD
-769 CSSNNLTQLDVSK
+769 CYWNKITELNVSNNKKLKKLDCYV
-782 NTALSTLYCSIN
+782 N
-794 NLTHLDISK
+794 NLK
-803 NTALYAFGCAY
+803 
-814 NRLIQLDVSKNTAL
+814 
-828 YWFDCS
+828 
-834 RNNLTQLDV
+834 
-843 SKNTALTELYC
+843 
-854 GGNKLNELDVSKN
+854 
-867 TALYEFDCGDNNLTQ
+867 
-882 LDVSKNTALYEFDC
+882 
-896 RSNNLTQLDVSKNTT
+896 
-911 LYELYCSDNN
+911 
-921 LTQLDVSKNTALYR
+921 
-935 VECDNNNLTQLDVSK
+935 
-950 NTALVVIICR
+950 
-960 YNNLTQLDLG
+960 
-970 KNVKY
+970 
-975 IHCPGNNLTQL
+975 
-986 DVSKNTALYWFDC
+986 
-999 NNNNLTQLDISKNT
+999 
-1013 ALSTF
+1013 
-1018 KCSNNNITQ
+1018 
-1027 LDVGKNTALMEF
+1027 
-1039 DCSGNNL
+1039 
-1046 TQLDISKNT
+1046 
-1055 KLWKLCCSNNSL
+1055 
-1067 TELDVSNNQL
+1067 ELDVSNNVELETLVCGSNNLTNLDVSRNSKLTELQCEYNELSELVVSSNNELRNFRCGNNDLGQL
-1077 DYLSCDRNVQVTGY
+1077 DVSNNIKLITLYCNDNKLTELNLNYNIELTELGCQSNELNNLDVKNNVNLIKLYCLENNLSQLDVSYNIELKELYCYWNRITKLNVSSNNKLNDLHCDKNTQVIGY
-1091 NGTITY
+1091 EGTVKHPDYSKTY
-1097 PDSSTSENR
+1097 DQMR
-1106 LDEESQPVTDDFSDF
+1106 EESQPITDDFSDF

-1142 KADDTHMSYI
+1142 KADDTHVSYI

-1200 YVPMQEAAGAVEIL
+1200 YVPMQEATGAVEIL
-1214 VAEKR
+1214 VAQKR
-1219 INITDDARVCMAD
+1219 INITDNARVCMAD

-1395 EVTEEETANVTTSYR
+1395 EITEEETANVTISYR

-1429 TSGKAKRLEGIEISV
+1429 TTGKAKRLEGIEISV

-1486 IQLAGADKD
+1486 IQLTGADKD

-1541 KAPGLNYAGVDASK
+1541 KAPGLNYAGVNASK
-1555 GVHDSRAYIA
+1555 GVHDFRAYIA
-1565 KTNGTITIPGSA
+1565 KKNGAITIPGSA

-1599 GAMSGTSGKAKRL
+1599 GTMSGTSGKTKRL

-1627 IQYQTHI
+1627 VQYRTHVQTY
-1634 QKNGWEQKWKK
+1634 GWEKEWRK
-1645 DGEMSG
+1645 DGAMSG
-1651 TSGEAKRLEAIRIKL
+1651 TSGKAKRLEAIQIKL
-1666 YGEMANHFDVYYR
+1666 YGEMANRFDVYYR

-1694 EESGTAGYAK
+1694 EEAGTAGYAK

>member
-57 IELESQDSVGEMLAE
+57 IEIESQDSVGEMLAE

-84 SGYNIFNIDVKDGTA
+84 SGYNIFNIDVKDRTA
-99 TVEYETLENATLVV
+99 TVQYEALENATLVV
-113 SAYDEITNQMVASAS
+113 SAYDETTNQMVASAS
-128 KSVNKDETAVNLEL
+128 KSVNKDETAVDLEL
-142 GNLSQ
+142 GDLPQ

-228 EKNIYVFENVDNN
+228 EKNIYVFENVDTN

-268 DVQGTTVTISGQNA
+268 DVEGTTVTISGQNA

-323 DVPQTHSENA
+323 DVPKTYSENA
-333 NDSQTDALVTNESEV
+333 NDSQTDALVANESEV
-348 GAING
+348 GASNG

-361 EFKFE
+361 EFKLE
-366 YPKNKDDEEISA
+366 NPKNKDDEEISA

-412 LNFSIKMEVDA
+412 LNISIKMEVDA

-440 GLTPNVV
+440 GLTPSVV

-468 SAQEGV
+468 SAQEGI

-529 ISSSKSVR
+529 INSSKSVR

-557 AKFLNLKGL
+557 AKFLNLKGA

-586 YDEFGFTE
+586 YDEFAFTE

-614 KEAVISC
+614 KDAVISC

-683 KGIKIGSN
+683 KGIKIDEN
-691 TFPDEKFRAYIL
+691 TFPDENFRAYIL
-703 KNIDKDG
+703 KKIDKDG
-710 DGYLSETEIAETTSI
+710 DGYLSDTEIAETTSI
-725 TCRAR
+725 TCAAR

-745 SIDCSVNKLT
+745 SIDCGV
-755 ELDVSKNTALMEFD
+755 
-769 CSSNNLTQLDVSK
+769 NNLTQLDVSK
-782 NTALSTLYCSIN
+782 NTALED
-794 NLTHLDISK
+794 LDCW
-803 NTALYAFGCAY
+803 A
-814 NRLIQLDVSKNTAL
+814 
-828 YWFDCS
+828 
-834 RNNLTQLDV
+834 NNLTQLDV
-843 SKNTALTELYC
+843 SKNTVLETLTC
-854 GGNKLNELDVSKN
+854 DQ
-867 TALYEFDCGDNNLTQ
+867 NNLTQ
-882 LDVSKNTALYEFDC
+882 LDVSKNVKLWDLDC
-896 RSNNLTQLDVSKNTT
+896 YKNNLTQLDVSKNVKLWNLNCSENNLTQ
-911 LYELYCSDNN
+911 LDISKNVELRWLSCYQNN
-921 LTQLDVSKNTALYR
+921 LTQLDVSKNVKLCDLYCFENNLTQLDISKS
-935 VECDNNNLTQLDVSK
+935 VELRDLSCYQNNLTQLDISKNVKLWNLNCEQNNLTQLDVCKNTELRILSCEGNNLSQLDVSK
-950 NTALVVIICR
+950 NTELQELYCS
-960 YNNLTQLDLG
+960 
-970 KNVKY
+970 
-975 IHCPGNNLTQL
+975 GNNLTQL
-986 DVSKNTALYWFDC
+986 DVSKNTELQELY
-999 NNNNLTQLDISKNT
+999 
-1013 ALSTF
+1013 
-1018 KCSNNNITQ
+1018 
-1027 LDVGKNTALMEF
+1027 
-1039 DCSGNNL
+1039 CSGNNL
-1046 TQLDISKNT
+1046 TQLDVSKNA
-1055 KLWKLCCSNNSL
+1055 KLCELKCYNNNISQ
-1067 TELDVSNNQL
+1067 LDVSNKSNL
-1077 DYLSCDRNVQVTGY
+1077 RILSCDRNVQVTGY

-1106 LDEESQPVTDDFSDF
+1106 LDEESLPIADDFSDF
-1121 EMKEVYKTDNPISA
+1121 EKKEVYKTDNPISA

-1142 KADDTHMSYI
+1142 KADDTHASYA

-1179 EHNLLYINQYESD
+1179 ENNLLYINQYESD
-1192 SDGNLSID
+1192 ADGNLSID
-1200 YVPMQEAAGAVEIL
+1200 YVPMQEATGAVEIL
-1214 VAEKR
+1214 VAQKR
-1219 INITDDARVCMAD
+1219 INITDDARVCMAN
-1232 IKYDGETHSPLIEYY
+1232 IEYDGETHSPLIEYY

-1262 GDYEAKEPGTYTIRI
+1262 GDYEAKEPGTYTIII

-1291 KIIDTTPVVTKPT
+1291 KIIDTTPVVVKPT
-1304 PVKDLKAVPVSKN
+1304 PVKNLKAASVAKN
-1317 EVKLTWTATEKDVK
+1317 KVKLTWTATEKDVK

-1486 IQLAGADKD
+1486 IQLTGADKD

-1694 EESGTAGYAK
+1694 EEAGTAGLAK
-1704 RLEGIQIVLVPKGS
+1704 RLEGIQIVLIPKGG

>member
-57 IELESQDSVGEMLAE
+57 IEIESQDSVGEMLAE

-84 SGYNIFNIDVKDGTA
+84 SGYNIFNIDVKDRTA
-99 TVEYETLENATLVV
+99 TVQYEALENATLVV
-113 SAYDEITNQMVASAS
+113 SAYDETTNQMVASAS
-128 KSVNKDETAVNLEL
+128 KSVNKDETAVDLEL
-142 GNLSQ
+142 GDLPQ

-228 EKNIYVFENVDNN
+228 EKNIYVFENVDTN

-268 DVQGTTVTISGQNA
+268 DVEGTTVTISGQNA

-307 NLEDGV
+307 NLDDGV

-323 DVPQTHSENA
+323 DVPKTYSENA
-333 NDSQTDALVTNESEV
+333 NDSQTDALVANESEV
-348 GAING
+348 GASNG

-361 EFKFE
+361 EFKLE
-366 YPKNKDDEEISA
+366 NPKNKDDEEISA

-385 IELKNST
+385 IELKNSI

-412 LNFSIKMEVDA
+412 LNISIKMEVDA

-468 SAQEGV
+468 SAQEGI

-557 AKFLNLKGL
+557 AKFLNLKGA

-579 DFYYSFD
+579 DFCYSFD
-586 YDEFGFTE
+586 YDEFAFTE
-594 CPHKTYAVTVLVLD
+594 CPHKTYAVTVLALD

-614 KEAVISC
+614 KDAVISC

-641 TYTISAEK
+641 TYTISAAK

-683 KGIKIGSN
+683 KGIKIDEN
-691 TFPDEKFRAYIL
+691 TFPDENFRAYIL

-710 DGYLSETEIAETTSI
+710 DGYLSETEIAETTQVF
-725 TCRAR
+725 CKGKD
-730 SISSLKGIECFVNVQ
+730 ISDLKGIEIFEKLKYLDCGINKLNK
-745 SIDCSVNKLT
+745 IDISKNQNLTYLECEGNKLT
-755 ELDVSKNTALMEFD
+755 TLDVSKN
-769 CSSNNLTQLDVSK
+769 SNLESLGCMDTGLTQLDVSK
-782 NTALSTLYCSIN
+782 NINLTDLMCGYNKLTSLDVSHNIKLISLVCRDNQINSLDLSNNVNLSTLVCAD
-794 NLTHLDISK
+794 NLIE
-803 NTALYAFGCAY
+803 
-814 NRLIQLDVSKNTAL
+814 QLDVSKNTKLVRIAC
-828 YWFDCS
+828 D
-834 RNNLTQLDV
+834 NNQLKKLDV
-843 SKNTALTELYC
+843 SNNPELYLIEC
-854 GGNKLNELDVSKN
+854 SQNNISTLDLTKQSKLDAIGCNQNQLKELNLCNNTNLTVVECSQNYIQELDLSEYK
-867 TALYEFDCGDNNLTQ
+867 
-882 LDVSKNTALYEFDC
+882 KI
-896 RSNNLTQLDVSKNTT
+896 
-911 LYELYCSDNN
+911 
-921 LTQLDVSKNTALYR
+921 YR
-935 VECDNNNLTQLDVSK
+935 IE
-950 NTALVVIICR
+950 
-960 YNNLTQLDLG
+960 
-970 KNVKY
+970 
-975 IHCPGNNLTQL
+975 
-986 DVSKNTALYWFDC
+986 C
-999 NNNNLTQLDISKNT
+999 NNNQINKLVLPASDQLRT
-1013 ALSTF
+1013 
-1018 KCSNNNITQ
+1018 
-1027 LDVGKNTALMEF
+1027 VY
-1039 DCSGNNL
+1039 CSGNNL
-1046 TQLDISKNT
+1046 K
-1055 KLWKLCCSNNSL
+1055 
-1067 TELDVSNNQL
+1067 ELDFSENPAMQDL
-1077 DYLSCDRNVQVTGY
+1077 CCDRNVEVIGFKY
-1091 NGTITY
+1091 TIKY
-1097 PDSSTSENR
+1097 PDTLLSTSNELGDKSQSITEN
-1106 LDEESQPVTDDFSDF
+1106 PFGF
-1121 EMKEVYKTDNPISA
+1121 EMKEVYKTDNPVSA
-1135 KTVQQVT
+1135 KTVQQET
-1142 KADDTHMSYI
+1142 KADDTHVSYA

-1192 SDGNLSID
+1192 ADGNLSID
-1200 YVPMQEAAGAVEIL
+1200 YVPMQEATGAVEIL
-1214 VAEKR
+1214 VAQKR
-1219 INITDDARVCMAD
+1219 INITDDARVCMAN
-1232 IKYDGETHSPLIEYY
+1232 IEYDGETHSPLIEYY

-1395 EVTEEETANVTTSYR
+1395 EITEEKTANVTISYR

-1429 TSGKAKRLEGIEISV
+1429 TTGKAKRLEGIEISV

-1473 GTTGEAKRLEAIK
+1473 GTTGEAKRLEAIE
-1486 IQLAGADKD
+1486 IRLTGADKD

-1536 VKKNE
+1536 VKKTE
-1541 KAPGLNYAGVDASK
+1541 AAPGLDYAGVNASK

-1599 GAMSGTSGKAKRL
+1599 GTMSGTSGKAKRL

>member
-228 EKNIYVFENVDNN
+228 KKNIYVFENVDTN

-268 DVQGTTVTISGQNA
+268 DVEGTTVTISGQNA

-307 NLEDGV
+307 NLDDGV

-323 DVPQTHSENA
+323 DVPKTYSENA
-333 NDSQTDALVTNESEV
+333 NDSQTDALVANESEV
-348 GAING
+348 GASNG

-361 EFKFE
+361 EFKLE
-366 YPKNKDDEEISA
+366 NPKNKDDEEISA

-412 LNFSIKMEVDA
+412 LNISIKMEVDA

-468 SAQEGV
+468 SAQEGI

-557 AKFLNLKGL
+557 AKFLNLKGA

-586 YDEFGFTE
+586 YDEFAFTE
-594 CPHKTYAVTVLVLD
+594 CPHKTYAVTVLALD

-614 KEAVISC
+614 KDAVISC

-641 TYTISAEK
+641 TYTISAAK

-673 GNNSGSSEEK
+673 GNNSGLSEEK

-703 KNIDKDG
+703 ENIDKDG

-725 TCRAR
+725 TCGAR
-730 SISSLKGIECFVNVQ
+730 SISSLKGIEYFVNVQ
-745 SIDCSVNKLT
+745 SIDCRGNNLT
-755 ELDVSKNTALMEFD
+755 QLDVSKNIYLRGLACFE
-769 CSSNNLTQLDVSK
+769 NNLTQLDVSK
-782 NTALSTLYCSIN
+782 NTVLEKLACQQN
-794 NLTHLDISK
+794 N
-803 NTALYAFGCAY
+803 
-814 NRLIQLDVSKNTAL
+814 LIQLDVSKNVWYL
-828 YWFDCS
+828 NCYK
-834 RNNLTQLDV
+834 NNLTQLDV
-843 SKNTALTELYC
+843 SKNVTLWYLYC
-854 GGNKLNELDVSKN
+854 DNNNLTQLDISKSVELRNLSCAKNNLTQLDISKNVKLYMLSCYKNNLTQLDVCKN
-867 TALYEFDCGDNNLTQ
+867 TALEDLDCSENNLTQ
-882 LDVSKNTALYEFDC
+882 LDVSKNAKLCELKCY
-896 RSNNLTQLDVSKNTT
+896 NNNISQLDVSNK
-911 LYELYCSDNN
+911 SN
-921 LTQLDVSKNTALYR
+921 LR
-935 VECDNNNLTQLDVSK
+935 
-950 NTALVVIICR
+950 I
-960 YNNLTQLDLG
+960 
-970 KNVKY
+970 
-975 IHCPGNNLTQL
+975 
-986 DVSKNTALYWFDC
+986 
-999 NNNNLTQLDISKNT
+999 
-1013 ALSTF
+1013 
-1018 KCSNNNITQ
+1018 
-1027 LDVGKNTALMEF
+1027 
-1039 DCSGNNL
+1039 
-1046 TQLDISKNT
+1046 
-1055 KLWKLCCSNNSL
+1055 
-1067 TELDVSNNQL
+1067 
-1077 DYLSCDRNVQVTGY
+1077 LSCDRNVQVTGY

-1142 KADDTHMSYI
+1142 KADDTHVSYI
-1152 GLYPNTIYNLY
+1152 GLYPNTSYNLY
-1163 VCKQAPVS
+1163 VCKQAPIS
-1171 IPFTEVFT
+1171 TPFTDVFT
-1179 EHNLLYINQYESD
+1179 EDNLLYINQYESD

-1247 FSDSLLSEGIDYEIE
+1247 FSDSLLNEGTDYEIE

-1284 GTLELQY
+1284 GILELQY

-1317 EVKLTWTATEKDVK
+1317 GVKLTWTATEKDVK

-1368 YPCRTDENGEDIIG
+1368 YPCRTGENGEDIIG

-1444 SGNKNLGIQYA
+1444 SGNENLGIQYA

-1473 GTTGEAKRLEAIK
+1473 GTTGEAKRLEAIE
-1486 IQLAGADKD
+1486 IRLTGADKD

-1536 VKKNE
+1536 VKKTE
-1541 KAPGLNYAGVDASK
+1541 AAPGLNYAGVDASK
-1555 GVHDSRAYIA
+1555 GVHDSRAYIS

-1694 EESGTAGYAK
+1694 EEAGTAGYAK

>member
-128 KSVNKDETAVNLEL
+128 KSVNKDETAVDLEL

-228 EKNIYVFENVDNN
+228 EKNIYVFENVDTN

-268 DVQGTTVTISGQNA
+268 DVEGTTVTISGQNA

-323 DVPQTHSENA
+323 DVPKTYSENA

-621 NSTKYQTDENGKA
+621 NYMNYQTDENGKA

-683 KGIKIGSN
+683 KGIKIDEN
-691 TFPDEKFRAYIL
+691 TFPDENFRAYIL

-710 DGYLSETEIAETTSI
+710 DGYLSESEIAETTSI

-730 SISSLKGIECFVNVQ
+730 SISSLKGIKCFVNVQ
-745 SIDCSVNKLT
+745 SIDCSVNNLT

-782 NTALSTLYCSIN
+782 NTALSSLDCTQN
-794 NLTHLDISK
+794 NLTQLNLGKNVKLKHLHCMFNK
-803 NTALYAFGCAY
+803 
-814 NRLIQLDVSKNTAL
+814 
-828 YWFDCS
+828 
-834 RNNLTQLDV
+834 LTQLDV
-843 SKNTALTELYC
+843 SKNTAL
-854 GGNKLNELDVSKN
+854 
-867 TALYEFDCGDNNLTQ
+867 YEFACDENNLTQ
-882 LDVSKNTALYEFDC
+882 LDVSKNTALYVLYC
-896 RSNNLTQLDVSKNTT
+896 GNNSLTQLDVSKNTV
-911 LYELYCSDNN
+911 LYGLYCGNN
-921 LTQLDVSKNTALYR
+921 SLTQLDVSKNTALY
-935 VECDNNNLTQLDVSK
+935 VLECGNNKLTQLDVSK
-950 NTALVVIICR
+950 NTALWALGCS
-960 YNNLTQLDLG
+960 NNSLTQLDVS
-970 KNVKY
+970 KNTVLDVLECNDNKLTRLVSKNTALSTFKCSNNNLTELDVSKNTALY
-975 IHCPGNNLTQL
+975 KFDCSGNNLTQL
-986 DVSKNTALYWFDC
+986 DVSKNTALCWLFC
-999 NNNNLTQLDISKNT
+999 GI
-1013 ALSTF
+1013 
-1018 KCSNNNITQ
+1018 NNI
-1027 LDVGKNTALMEF
+1027 
-1039 DCSGNNL
+1039 
-1046 TQLDISKNT
+1046 
-1055 KLWKLCCSNNSL
+1055 
-1067 TELDVSNNQL
+1067 TELDVSNNNQL
-1077 DYLSCDRNVQVTGY
+1077 CYLSCDYNVQVTGY

-1106 LDEESQPVTDDFSDF
+1106 LDEESQPIADEFSDF

-1142 KADDTHMSYI
+1142 KADDTHVSYA
-1152 GLYPNTIYNLY
+1152 GLYSNTIYNLY

-1179 EHNLLYINQYESD
+1179 EDNLLYINQYESD
-1192 SDGNLSID
+1192 ANGNLSID
-1200 YVPMQEAAGAVEIL
+1200 YVPMQEAAGVVEIL

-1232 IKYDGETHSPLIEYY
+1232 IKYDGETHSPSVEFY
-1247 FSDSLLSEGIDYEIE
+1247 FADSLLNEGTDYEIE
-1262 GDYEAKEPGTYTIRI
+1262 GDYEAKEPGTYTIII

-1291 KIIDTTPVVTKPT
+1291 KIIDTTPVAAKPT
-1304 PVKDLKAVPVSKN
+1304 PVRDLKAVPVSKN

-1346 TTSSTSYTDTDAL
+1346 TTSSTSYTDTEAL

-1395 EVTEEETANVTTSYR
+1395 EITEEKTANVTISYR

-1486 IQLAGADKD
+1486 IQLTGADKD

-1541 KAPGLNYAGVDASK
+1541 KAPGLDYAGVNASK

-1565 KTNGTITIPGSA
+1565 KTNGTITIPGST

-1627 IQYQTHI
+1627 IQYRTHVQTY
-1634 QKNGWEQKWKK
+1634 GWEKEWKK
-1645 DGEMSG
+1645 DGAMSG
-1651 TSGEAKRLEAIRIKL
+1651 TSGEAKRLEAIQIKL

-1694 EESGTAGYAK
+1694 EEAGTAGLAK
-1704 RLEGIQIVLVPKGS
+1704 RLEGIQIVLIPKGG

>member
-57 IELESQDSVGEMLAE
+57 IEIESQDSVGEMLAE

-84 SGYNIFNIDVKDGTA
+84 SGYNIFNIDVKDRTA
-99 TVEYETLENATLVV
+99 TVQYEALENATLVV
-113 SAYDEITNQMVASAS
+113 SAYDETTNQMVASAS
-128 KSVNKDETAVNLEL
+128 KSVNKDETAVDLEL
-142 GNLSQ
+142 GDLPQ

-228 EKNIYVFENVDNN
+228 EKNIYVFENVDTN

-268 DVQGTTVTISGQNA
+268 DVEGTTVTISGQNA

-323 DVPQTHSENA
+323 DVPKTYSENA
-333 NDSQTDALVTNESEV
+333 NDSQTDALVANESEV
-348 GAING
+348 GASNG

-361 EFKFE
+361 EFKLE
-366 YPKNKDDEEISA
+366 NPKNKDDEEISA

-412 LNFSIKMEVDA
+412 LNISIKMEVDA

-440 GLTPNVV
+440 GLTPSVV

-468 SAQEGV
+468 SAQEGI

-529 ISSSKSVR
+529 INSSKSVR

-557 AKFLNLKGL
+557 AKFLNLKGA

-586 YDEFGFTE
+586 YDEFAFTE

-614 KEAVISC
+614 KDAVISC

-683 KGIKIGSN
+683 KGIKIDEN
-691 TFPDEKFRAYIL
+691 TFPDENFRAYIL
-703 KNIDKDG
+703 KKIDKDG
-710 DGYLSETEIAETTSI
+710 DGYLSDTEIAETTSI
-725 TCRAR
+725 TCAAR

-745 SIDCSVNKLT
+745 SIDCGVNNLIQ
-755 ELDVSKNTALMEFD
+755 LDVSKNTALEDLD
-769 CSSNNLTQLDVSK
+769 CWANNLTQLDVSK
-782 NTALSTLYCSIN
+782 NTVLETLTC
-794 NLTHLDISK
+794 D
-803 NTALYAFGCAY
+803 
-814 NRLIQLDVSKNTAL
+814 Q
-828 YWFDCS
+828 
-834 RNNLTQLDV
+834 NNLTQLDV
-843 SKNTALTELYC
+843 SKNV
-854 GGNKLNELDVSKN
+854 KLWDLDCYK
-867 TALYEFDCGDNNLTQ
+867 NNLTQ
-882 LDVSKNTALYEFDC
+882 LDVSKNVKLCDLYCFENNLTQLDISKSVELRDLSC
-896 RSNNLTQLDVSKNTT
+896 YQNNLTQLDISKNVKLWNLNCEQNNLTQLDVCKNT
-911 LYELYCSDNN
+911 ELRILSCEGNN
-921 LTQLDVSKNTALYR
+921 LSQLDVSKNTELQELY
-935 VECDNNNLTQLDVSK
+935 CS
-950 NTALVVIICR
+950 
-960 YNNLTQLDLG
+960 
-970 KNVKY
+970 
-975 IHCPGNNLTQL
+975 GNNLTQL
-986 DVSKNTALYWFDC
+986 DVSKNAKLC
-999 NNNNLTQLDISKNT
+999 EL
-1013 ALSTF
+1013 
-1018 KCSNNNITQ
+1018 KCYNNNISQ
-1027 LDVGKNTALMEF
+1027 
-1039 DCSGNNL
+1039 
-1046 TQLDISKNT
+1046 
-1055 KLWKLCCSNNSL
+1055 
-1067 TELDVSNNQL
+1067 LDVSNKSNL
-1077 DYLSCDRNVQVTGY
+1077 RILSCDRNVQVTGY

-1106 LDEESQPVTDDFSDF
+1106 LDEESLPIADDFSDF
-1121 EMKEVYKTDNPISA
+1121 EKKEVYKTDNPISA

-1142 KADDTHMSYI
+1142 KADDTHASYA

-1179 EHNLLYINQYESD
+1179 ENNLLYINQYESD
-1192 SDGNLSID
+1192 ADGNLSID
-1200 YVPMQEAAGAVEIL
+1200 YVPMQEATGAVEIL
-1214 VAEKR
+1214 VAQKR
-1219 INITDDARVCMAD
+1219 INITDDARVCMAN
-1232 IKYDGETHSPLIEYY
+1232 IEYDGETHSPLIEYY

-1262 GDYEAKEPGTYTIRI
+1262 GDYEAKEPGTYTIII

-1291 KIIDTTPVVTKPT
+1291 KIIDTTPVVVKPT
-1304 PVKDLKAVPVSKN
+1304 PVKNLKAASVAKN
-1317 EVKLTWTATEKDVK
+1317 KVKLTWTATEKDVK

-1486 IQLAGADKD
+1486 IQLTGADKD

-1694 EESGTAGYAK
+1694 EEAGTAGLAK
-1704 RLEGIQIVLVPKGS
+1704 RLEGIQIVLIPKGG

>member
-57 IELESQDSVGEMLAE
+57 IEIESQDSVGEMLAE

-84 SGYNIFNIDVKDGTA
+84 SGYNIFNIDVKDRTA
-99 TVEYETLENATLVV
+99 TVQYEALENATLVV
-113 SAYDEITNQMVASAS
+113 SAYDETTNQMVASAS
-128 KSVNKDETAVNLEL
+128 KSVNKDETAVDLEL
-142 GNLSQ
+142 GDLPQ

-206 YNQNTMVIEQ
+206 YNQNTIVIEQ

-228 EKNIYVFENVDNN
+228 EKNIYVFENVDTN

-253 EKEDGMVLIVKVSTI
+253 EKEDGMVLIVKVNTI
-268 DVQGTTVTISGQNA
+268 DVEGTTVTISGQNA

-295 EAGMENVTIDNS
+295 EAGMENVAIDNS

-313 EYTGMIEDSA
+313 EYTGMIEDSG
-323 DVPQTHSENA
+323 DVPKTYSENA
-333 NDSQTDALVTNESEV
+333 NDSQTDALVANESEV
-348 GAING
+348 GASNG

-361 EFKFE
+361 EFKLE
-366 YPKNKDDEEISA
+366 NPKNKDDEGISA

-398 DRQYVEVKFDYSLG
+398 DHQYVEVKFDYSLG
-412 LNFSIKMEVDA
+412 LNISIKMEVDA

-557 AKFLNLKGL
+557 AKFLNLKGA

-586 YDEFGFTE
+586 YDEFAFTE
-594 CPHKTYAVTVLVLD
+594 CPHKTYAVTVLALD

-614 KEAVISC
+614 KDAVISC

-641 TYTISAEK
+641 TYTISAAK

-673 GNNSGSSEEK
+673 ENNSGSSEEK
-683 KGIKIGSN
+683 KGIKIDEN
-691 TFPDEKFRAYIL
+691 TFPDENFRAYIN
-703 KNIDKDG
+703 KKIDKNF
-710 DGYLSETEIAETTSI
+710 DGYLSKTEIERTTSI
-725 TCRAR
+725 NCAGQ
-730 SISSLKGIECFVNVQ
+730 SISSLKGIEYFVDIQKLNCDNNKLTQ
-745 SIDCSVNKLT
+745 LDLSKNTKLESLDCAVNKLT
-755 ELDVSKNTALMEFD
+755 KLNVSQNVQLGDLGCGFNELTRLDVSKNTRLEILVCYCNKLTQLD
-769 CSSNNLTQLDVSK
+769 ISKNTELKKLLCEVNDLTKLDISNNMGLVYLSCDYNKQTQLDVSKNTELSFLSCGNNELTQLDVSK
-782 NTALSTLYCSIN
+782 NTELRYLSCIGS
-794 NLTHLDISK
+794 
-803 NTALYAFGCAY
+803 
-814 NRLIQLDVSKNTAL
+814 
-828 YWFDCS
+828 
-834 RNNLTQLDV
+834 NLTQLNVSNNTKLETLSCNNDNLTRLDV
-843 SKNTALTELYC
+843 NNNTKLRELYC
-854 GGNKLNELDVSKN
+854 ESNALTQLELAENIELEKL
-867 TALYEFDCGDNNLTQ
+867 YCGDNNLTQ
-882 LDVSKNTALYEFDC
+882 LDVSKNTKLRYLSC
-896 RSNNLTQLDVSKNTT
+896 IGSNLTQLNVGNNTKLETLSCNNNNLTRLDVNNNTK
-911 LYELYCSDNN
+911 LRELYCESNALTQLELAENIELEKLCCSDNN
-921 LTQLDVSKNTALYR
+921 LTQLDVSNNTCLR
-935 VECDNNNLTQLDVSK
+935 
-950 NTALVVIICR
+950 
-960 YNNLTQLDLG
+960 
-970 KNVKY
+970 
-975 IHCPGNNLTQL
+975 
-986 DVSKNTALYWFDC
+986 
-999 NNNNLTQLDISKNT
+999 
-1013 ALSTF
+1013 
-1018 KCSNNNITQ
+1018 
-1027 LDVGKNTALMEF
+1027 
-1039 DCSGNNL
+1039 
-1046 TQLDISKNT
+1046 
-1055 KLWKLCCSNNSL
+1055 
-1067 TELDVSNNQL
+1067 
-1077 DYLSCDRNVQVTGY
+1077 YLSCDRNVQVTGY

-1106 LDEESQPVTDDFSDF
+1106 LDEESLPITDDFSDF

-1142 KADDTHMSYI
+1142 KADDTHVSYI
-1152 GLYPNTIYNLY
+1152 GLYPNTSYNLY
-1163 VCKQAPVS
+1163 VCKQAS
-1171 IPFTEVFT
+1171 ISTPFTDVFT
-1179 EHNLLYINQYESD
+1179 EDNLLYINQYESD

-1200 YVPMQEAAGAVEIL
+1200 YVPMQEVAGAVEIL

-1331 YLIYAKKHGKYEYCG
+1331 YLIYTKKHGKYEYCG
-1346 TTSSTSYTDTDAL
+1346 TTSSTSYTDTEAL

-1395 EVTEEETANVTTSYR
+1395 EITEEKTANVTISYR

>member
-228 EKNIYVFENVDNN
+228 KKNIYVFENVDTN

-268 DVQGTTVTISGQNA
+268 DVEGTTVTISGQNA

-307 NLEDGV
+307 NLDDGV

-323 DVPQTHSENA
+323 DVPKTYSENA
-333 NDSQTDALVTNESEV
+333 NDSQTDALVANESEV
-348 GAING
+348 GASNG

-361 EFKFE
+361 EFKLE
-366 YPKNKDDEEISA
+366 NPKNKDDEEISA

-412 LNFSIKMEVDA
+412 LNISIKMEVDA

-468 SAQEGV
+468 SAQEGI

-557 AKFLNLKGL
+557 AKFLNLKGA

-586 YDEFGFTE
+586 YDEFAFTE
-594 CPHKTYAVTVLVLD
+594 CPHKTYAVTVLALD

-614 KEAVISC
+614 KDAVISC

-641 TYTISAEK
+641 TYTISAAK

-673 GNNSGSSEEK
+673 GNNSGLSEEK

-703 KNIDKDG
+703 ENIDKDG

-725 TCRAR
+725 TCGAR
-730 SISSLKGIECFVNVQ
+730 SISSLKGIEYFVNVQ
-745 SIDCSVNKLT
+745 SIDC
-755 ELDVSKNTALMEFD
+755 
-769 CSSNNLTQLDVSK
+769 
-782 NTALSTLYCSIN
+782 
-794 NLTHLDISK
+794 
-803 NTALYAFGCAY
+803 
-814 NRLIQLDVSKNTAL
+814 R
-828 YWFDCS
+828 
-834 RNNLTQLDV
+834 
-843 SKNTALTELYC
+843 
-854 GGNKLNELDVSKN
+854 
-867 TALYEFDCGDNNLTQ
+867 
-882 LDVSKNTALYEFDC
+882 
-896 RSNNLTQLDVSKNTT
+896 
-911 LYELYCSDNN
+911 
-921 LTQLDVSKNTALYR
+921 
-935 VECDNNNLTQLDVSK
+935 
-950 NTALVVIICR
+950 
-960 YNNLTQLDLG
+960 
-970 KNVKY
+970 
-975 IHCPGNNLTQL
+975 GNNLTQL
-986 DVSKNTALYWFDC
+986 DVSKNTALEYLDC
-999 NNNNLTQLDISKNT
+999 SENNLTQLDVSKNTALKHLDCSENNLTQLDVSKNIYLLGLDCSENNLTQLDVSKNTVLAKLSCQQNNLTQLDVSKNVWYLNCYNNNLTQLDISKSVELRD
-1013 ALSTF
+1013 LSCA
-1018 KCSNNNITQ
+1018 KNNLTQ
-1027 LDVGKNTALMEF
+1027 LDVSKNTELQDL

-1046 TQLDISKNT
+1046 TQLDVSENA
-1055 KLWKLCCSNNSL
+1055 KLCELKCYNNNIS
-1067 TELDVSNNQL
+1067 QL
-1077 DYLSCDRNVQVTGY
+1077 DMSNKSNLRILSCDRNVQVIGY
-1091 NGTITY
+1091 HGEITY
-1097 PDSSTSENR
+1097 PSSSTSQNQ
-1106 LDEESQPVTDDFSDF
+1106 LKEETKIVTDNSSDF

-1142 KADDTHMSYI
+1142 KADDTHASYA

-1179 EHNLLYINQYESD
+1179 ENNLLYINQYESD
-1192 SDGNLSID
+1192 VDGNLSID
-1200 YVPMQEAAGAVEIL
+1200 YVPMQEATGAVEIL
-1214 VAEKR
+1214 VAQKR
-1219 INITDDARVCMAD
+1219 INITDNARVCMAD

-1247 FSDSLLSEGIDYEIE
+1247 FSDSLLNEGTDYEIE

-1284 GTLELQY
+1284 GILELQY

-1317 EVKLTWTATEKDVK
+1317 GVKLTWTATEKDVK

-1368 YPCRTDENGEDIIG
+1368 YPCRTGENGEDIIG

-1444 SGNKNLGIQYA
+1444 SGNENLGIQYA

-1473 GTTGEAKRLEAIK
+1473 GTTGEAKRLEAIE
-1486 IQLAGADKD
+1486 IRLTGADKD

-1536 VKKNE
+1536 VKKTE
-1541 KAPGLNYAGVDASK
+1541 AAPGLNYAGVDASK

-1694 EESGTAGYAK
+1694 EEAGTAGYAK

>member
-228 EKNIYVFENVDNN
+228 KKNIYVFENVDTN

-268 DVQGTTVTISGQNA
+268 DVEGTTVTISGQNA

-307 NLEDGV
+307 NLDDGV

-323 DVPQTHSENA
+323 DVPKTYSENA
-333 NDSQTDALVTNESEV
+333 NDSQTDALVANESEV
-348 GAING
+348 GASNG

-361 EFKFE
+361 EFKLE
-366 YPKNKDDEEISA
+366 NPKNKDDEEISA

-412 LNFSIKMEVDA
+412 LNISIKMEVDA

-468 SAQEGV
+468 SAQEGI

-557 AKFLNLKGL
+557 AKFLNLKGA

-586 YDEFGFTE
+586 YDEFAFTE
-594 CPHKTYAVTVLVLD
+594 CPHKTYAVTVLALD

-614 KEAVISC
+614 KDAVISC

-641 TYTISAEK
+641 TYTISAAK

-673 GNNSGSSEEK
+673 GNNSGLSEEK

-703 KNIDKDG
+703 ENIDKDG

-725 TCRAR
+725 TCGAR
-730 SISSLKGIECFVNVQ
+730 SISSLKGIEYFVNVQ
-745 SIDCSVNKLT
+745 SIDC
-755 ELDVSKNTALMEFD
+755 
-769 CSSNNLTQLDVSK
+769 
-782 NTALSTLYCSIN
+782 
-794 NLTHLDISK
+794 
-803 NTALYAFGCAY
+803 
-814 NRLIQLDVSKNTAL
+814 R
-828 YWFDCS
+828 
-834 RNNLTQLDV
+834 
-843 SKNTALTELYC
+843 
-854 GGNKLNELDVSKN
+854 
-867 TALYEFDCGDNNLTQ
+867 
-882 LDVSKNTALYEFDC
+882 
-896 RSNNLTQLDVSKNTT
+896 
-911 LYELYCSDNN
+911 
-921 LTQLDVSKNTALYR
+921 
-935 VECDNNNLTQLDVSK
+935 
-950 NTALVVIICR
+950 
-960 YNNLTQLDLG
+960 
-970 KNVKY
+970 
-975 IHCPGNNLTQL
+975 GNNLTQL
-986 DVSKNTALYWFDC
+986 DVSKNTALEDLDC
-999 NNNNLTQLDISKNT
+999 SENNLTQLDVSKNIYLRGLACFENNLTQLDVSKNTVLEKLACQQNNLIQLDVSKNVWYLNCYKNNLTQLDVSKNVTLWYLYCDNNNLTQLDISKSVELRN
-1013 ALSTF
+1013 LSCA
-1018 KCSNNNITQ
+1018 K
-1027 LDVGKNTALMEF
+1027 
-1039 DCSGNNL
+1039 NNL
-1046 TQLDISKNT
+1046 TQLDISKNV
-1055 KLWKLCCSNNSL
+1055 KLYMLSCYKNNLTQLDVCKNTALEDLDCSENNLTQLDVSKNTALEDLDCSENNLTQLDVSKNAKLCELKCYNNNISQ
-1067 TELDVSNNQL
+1067 LDVSNKSNL
-1077 DYLSCDRNVQVTGY
+1077 RILSCDRNVQVTGY

-1142 KADDTHMSYI
+1142 KADDTHVSYI
-1152 GLYPNTIYNLY
+1152 GLYPNTSYNLY
-1163 VCKQAPVS
+1163 VCKQAPIS
-1171 IPFTEVFT
+1171 TPFTDVFT
-1179 EHNLLYINQYESD
+1179 EDNLLYINQYESD

-1247 FSDSLLSEGIDYEIE
+1247 FSDSLLNEGTDYEIE

-1284 GTLELQY
+1284 GILELQY

-1317 EVKLTWTATEKDVK
+1317 GVKLTWTATEKDVK

-1368 YPCRTDENGEDIIG
+1368 YPCRTGENGEDIIG

-1444 SGNKNLGIQYA
+1444 SGNENLGIQYA

-1473 GTTGEAKRLEAIK
+1473 GTTGEAKRLEAIE
-1486 IQLAGADKD
+1486 IRLTGADKD

-1536 VKKNE
+1536 VKKTE
-1541 KAPGLNYAGVDASK
+1541 AAPGLNYAGVDASK

>member
-160 LQPLTKEFKSE
+160 LQPLMKEFKSE

-228 EKNIYVFENVDNN
+228 EKNIYVFENVDTN

-268 DVQGTTVTISGQNA
+268 DVEGTTVTISGQNA

-307 NLEDGV
+307 NLDDGV

-323 DVPQTHSENA
+323 DVPKTYSENA
-333 NDSQTDALVTNESEV
+333 NDSQTDALVANESEV
-348 GAING
+348 GASNG

-361 EFKFE
+361 EFKLE
-366 YPKNKDDEEISA
+366 NPKNKDDEEISA

-412 LNFSIKMEVDA
+412 LNISIKMEVDA

-468 SAQEGV
+468 SAQEGI

-557 AKFLNLKGL
+557 AKFLNLKGA

-586 YDEFGFTE
+586 YDEFAFTE
-594 CPHKTYAVTVLVLD
+594 CPHKTYAVTVLALD

-614 KEAVISC
+614 KDAVISC

-641 TYTISAEK
+641 TYTISAAK

-683 KGIKIGSN
+683 KGIKIDEN
-691 TFPDEKFRAYIL
+691 TFPDKNFREYIL
-703 KNIDKDG
+703 ENIDKDG
-710 DGYLSETEIAETTSI
+710 DGYLSETEIAETTQI
-725 TCRAR
+725 
-730 SISSLKGIECFVNVQ
+730 IIGSSTGQAEEDRIKSLEGIEYFINI
-745 SIDCSVNKLT
+745 SKLECGNNRLT
-755 ELDVSKNTALMEFD
+755 KLDVSNNIELEELD
-769 CSSNNLTQLDVSK
+769 CYWNKITELNVSNNKKLKKLDCYV
-782 NTALSTLYCSIN
+782 N
-794 NLTHLDISK
+794 NLK
-803 NTALYAFGCAY
+803 
-814 NRLIQLDVSKNTAL
+814 
-828 YWFDCS
+828 
-834 RNNLTQLDV
+834 
-843 SKNTALTELYC
+843 
-854 GGNKLNELDVSKN
+854 
-867 TALYEFDCGDNNLTQ
+867 
-882 LDVSKNTALYEFDC
+882 
-896 RSNNLTQLDVSKNTT
+896 
-911 LYELYCSDNN
+911 
-921 LTQLDVSKNTALYR
+921 
-935 VECDNNNLTQLDVSK
+935 
-950 NTALVVIICR
+950 
-960 YNNLTQLDLG
+960 
-970 KNVKY
+970 
-975 IHCPGNNLTQL
+975 
-986 DVSKNTALYWFDC
+986 
-999 NNNNLTQLDISKNT
+999 
-1013 ALSTF
+1013 
-1018 KCSNNNITQ
+1018 
-1027 LDVGKNTALMEF
+1027 
-1039 DCSGNNL
+1039 
-1046 TQLDISKNT
+1046 
-1055 KLWKLCCSNNSL
+1055 
-1067 TELDVSNNQL
+1067 ELDVSNNVELETLVCGSNNLTNLDVSRNSKLTELQCEYNELSELVVSSNNELRNFRCGNNDLGQL
-1077 DYLSCDRNVQVTGY
+1077 DVSNNIKLITLYCNDNKLTELNLNYNIELTELGCQSNELNNLDVKNNVNLIKLYCLENNLSQLDVSYNIELKELYCYWNRITKLNVSSNNKLNDLHCDKNTQVIGY
-1091 NGTITY
+1091 EGTVKHPDYSKTY
-1097 PDSSTSENR
+1097 DQMR
-1106 LDEESQPVTDDFSDF
+1106 EESQPITDDFSDF

-1142 KADDTHMSYI
+1142 KADDTHVSYI

-1200 YVPMQEAAGAVEIL
+1200 YVPMQEATGAVEIL
-1214 VAEKR
+1214 VAQKR
-1219 INITDDARVCMAD
+1219 INITDNARVCMAD

-1395 EVTEEETANVTTSYR
+1395 EITEEETANVTISYR

-1429 TSGKAKRLEGIEISV
+1429 TTGKAKRLEGIEISV

-1486 IQLAGADKD
+1486 IQLTGADKD

-1541 KAPGLNYAGVDASK
+1541 KAPGLNYAGVNASK
-1555 GVHDSRAYIA
+1555 GVHDFRAYIA
-1565 KTNGTITIPGSA
+1565 KKNGAITIPGSA

-1599 GAMSGTSGKAKRL
+1599 GTMSGTSGKAKRL

-1627 IQYQTHI
+1627 VQYRTHVQTY
-1634 QKNGWEQKWKK
+1634 GWEKEWRK
-1645 DGEMSG
+1645 DGAMSG
-1651 TSGEAKRLEAIRIKL
+1651 TSGKAKRLEAIQIKL
-1666 YGEMANHFDVYYR
+1666 YGEMANRFDVYYR

-1694 EESGTAGYAK
+1694 EEAGTAGYAK

>member
-228 EKNIYVFENVDNN
+228 KKNIYVFENVDTN

-268 DVQGTTVTISGQNA
+268 DVEGTTVTISGQNA

-307 NLEDGV
+307 NLDDGV

-323 DVPQTHSENA
+323 DVPKTYSENA
-333 NDSQTDALVTNESEV
+333 NDSQTDALVANESEV
-348 GAING
+348 GASNG

-361 EFKFE
+361 EFKLE
-366 YPKNKDDEEISA
+366 NPKNKDDEEISA

-412 LNFSIKMEVDA
+412 LNISIKMEVDA

-468 SAQEGV
+468 SAQEGI

-557 AKFLNLKGL
+557 AKFLNLKGA

-586 YDEFGFTE
+586 YDEFAFTE
-594 CPHKTYAVTVLVLD
+594 CPHKTYAVTVLALD

-614 KEAVISC
+614 KDAVISC

-641 TYTISAEK
+641 TYTISAAK

-673 GNNSGSSEEK
+673 GNNSGLSEEK

-703 KNIDKDG
+703 ENIDKDG

-725 TCRAR
+725 TCGAR
-730 SISSLKGIECFVNVQ
+730 SISSLKGIEYFVNVQ
-745 SIDCSVNKLT
+745 SIDC
-755 ELDVSKNTALMEFD
+755 
-769 CSSNNLTQLDVSK
+769 
-782 NTALSTLYCSIN
+782 
-794 NLTHLDISK
+794 
-803 NTALYAFGCAY
+803 
-814 NRLIQLDVSKNTAL
+814 R
-828 YWFDCS
+828 
-834 RNNLTQLDV
+834 
-843 SKNTALTELYC
+843 
-854 GGNKLNELDVSKN
+854 
-867 TALYEFDCGDNNLTQ
+867 
-882 LDVSKNTALYEFDC
+882 
-896 RSNNLTQLDVSKNTT
+896 
-911 LYELYCSDNN
+911 
-921 LTQLDVSKNTALYR
+921 
-935 VECDNNNLTQLDVSK
+935 
-950 NTALVVIICR
+950 
-960 YNNLTQLDLG
+960 
-970 KNVKY
+970 
-975 IHCPGNNLTQL
+975 GNNLTQL
-986 DVSKNTALYWFDC
+986 DVSKNTVLAKLSCQQNNLTQLDVSKNVWYLNC
-999 NNNNLTQLDISKNT
+999 YNNNLTQLDISKSVELRD
-1013 ALSTF
+1013 LSCA
-1018 KCSNNNITQ
+1018 KNNLTQ
-1027 LDVGKNTALMEF
+1027 LDVSKNTELQDL

-1046 TQLDISKNT
+1046 TQLDVSENA
-1055 KLWKLCCSNNSL
+1055 KLCELKCYNNNIS
-1067 TELDVSNNQL
+1067 QL
-1077 DYLSCDRNVQVTGY
+1077 DMSNKSNLRILSCDRNVQVIGY
-1091 NGTITY
+1091 HGEITY
-1097 PDSSTSENR
+1097 PSSSTSQNQ
-1106 LDEESQPVTDDFSDF
+1106 LKEETKIVTDNSSDF

-1142 KADDTHMSYI
+1142 KADDTHASYA

-1179 EHNLLYINQYESD
+1179 ENNLLYINQYESD
-1192 SDGNLSID
+1192 VDGNLSID
-1200 YVPMQEAAGAVEIL
+1200 YVPMQEATGAVEIL
-1214 VAEKR
+1214 VAQKR
-1219 INITDDARVCMAD
+1219 INITDNARVCMAD

-1247 FSDSLLSEGIDYEIE
+1247 FSDSLLNEGTDYEIE

-1284 GTLELQY
+1284 GILELQY

-1317 EVKLTWTATEKDVK
+1317 GVKLTWTATEKDVK

-1368 YPCRTDENGEDIIG
+1368 YPCRTGENGEDIIG

-1444 SGNKNLGIQYA
+1444 SGNENLGIQYA

-1473 GTTGEAKRLEAIK
+1473 GTTGEAKRLEAIE
-1486 IQLAGADKD
+1486 IRLTGADKD

-1536 VKKNE
+1536 VKKTE
-1541 KAPGLNYAGVDASK
+1541 AAPGLNYAGVDASK

-1666 YGEMANHFDVYYR
+1666 YGEMANRFDVYYR

>member
-178 EFLQKT
+178 EFLHKT

-228 EKNIYVFENVDNN
+228 EKNIYVFENVDTN

-268 DVQGTTVTISGQNA
+268 DVEGTTVTISGQNA

-323 DVPQTHSENA
+323 DVPKTYSENA
-333 NDSQTDALVTNESEV
+333 NDSQTDALVANESEV
-348 GAING
+348 GASNG

-361 EFKFE
+361 EFKLE
-366 YPKNKDDEEISA
+366 NPKNKDDEGISA

-412 LNFSIKMEVDA
+412 LNISIKMEVDA

-440 GLTPNVV
+440 GLTPSVV

-468 SAQEGV
+468 SAQEGI

-529 ISSSKSVR
+529 INSSKSVR

-557 AKFLNLKGL
+557 AKFLNLKGA

-586 YDEFGFTE
+586 YDEFAFTE

-614 KEAVISC
+614 KDAVISC

-683 KGIKIGSN
+683 KGIKIDEN

-703 KNIDKDG
+703 ENIDKDG
-710 DGYLSETEIAETTSI
+710 DGYLSDTEIAETTSI
-725 TCRAR
+725 TCAAR

-745 SIDCSVNKLT
+745 SIDCGV
-755 ELDVSKNTALMEFD
+755 
-769 CSSNNLTQLDVSK
+769 NNLTQLDVSK
-782 NTALSTLYCSIN
+782 NTALED
-794 NLTHLDISK
+794 LDCW
-803 NTALYAFGCAY
+803 A
-814 NRLIQLDVSKNTAL
+814 
-828 YWFDCS
+828 
-834 RNNLTQLDV
+834 NNLTQLDV
-843 SKNTALTELYC
+843 SKNTVLETLTC
-854 GGNKLNELDVSKN
+854 DQ
-867 TALYEFDCGDNNLTQ
+867 NNLTQ
-882 LDVSKNTALYEFDC
+882 LDVSKNVKLWDLDC
-896 RSNNLTQLDVSKNTT
+896 YKNNLTQLDVSKNVKLWNLNCSENNLTQ
-911 LYELYCSDNN
+911 LDISKNVELRWLSCYQNN
-921 LTQLDVSKNTALYR
+921 LTQLDVSKNVKLCDLYCFENNLTQLDISKS
-935 VECDNNNLTQLDVSK
+935 VELRDLSCYQNNLTQLDISKNVKLWNLNCEQNNLTQLDVCKNTELRILSCEGNNLSQLDVSK
-950 NTALVVIICR
+950 NTELQELYCS
-960 YNNLTQLDLG
+960 
-970 KNVKY
+970 
-975 IHCPGNNLTQL
+975 GNNLTQL
-986 DVSKNTALYWFDC
+986 DVSKNAKLC
-999 NNNNLTQLDISKNT
+999 EL
-1013 ALSTF
+1013 
-1018 KCSNNNITQ
+1018 KCYNNNISQ
-1027 LDVGKNTALMEF
+1027 
-1039 DCSGNNL
+1039 
-1046 TQLDISKNT
+1046 
-1055 KLWKLCCSNNSL
+1055 
-1067 TELDVSNNQL
+1067 LDVSNKSNL
-1077 DYLSCDRNVQVTGY
+1077 RILSCDRNVQVTGY

-1106 LDEESQPVTDDFSDF
+1106 LDEESLPIADDFSDF
-1121 EMKEVYKTDNPISA
+1121 EKKEVYKTDNPISA

-1142 KADDTHMSYI
+1142 KADDTHASYA

-1179 EHNLLYINQYESD
+1179 ENNLLYINQYESD
-1192 SDGNLSID
+1192 ADGNLSID
-1200 YVPMQEAAGAVEIL
+1200 YVPMQEATGAVEIL
-1214 VAEKR
+1214 VAQKR
-1219 INITDDARVCMAD
+1219 INITDDARVCMAN
-1232 IKYDGETHSPLIEYY
+1232 IEYDGETHSPLIEYY

-1262 GDYEAKEPGTYTIRI
+1262 GDYEAKEPGTYTIII

-1291 KIIDTTPVVTKPT
+1291 KIIDTTPVVVKPT
-1304 PVKDLKAVPVSKN
+1304 PVKNLKAASVAKN
-1317 EVKLTWTATEKDVK
+1317 KVKLTWTATEKDVK

-1486 IQLAGADKD
+1486 IQLTGADKD

-1565 KTNGTITIPGSA
+1565 KTNGTITIPGST

-1694 EESGTAGYAK
+1694 EEAGTAGLAK
-1704 RLEGIQIVLVPKGS
+1704 RLEGIQIVLIPKGG

>member
-128 KSVNKDETAVNLEL
+128 KSVNKDETAVDLEL

-228 EKNIYVFENVDNN
+228 EKNIYVFENVDTN

-268 DVQGTTVTISGQNA
+268 DVEGTTVTISGQNA

-307 NLEDGV
+307 NLDDGV

-323 DVPQTHSENA
+323 DVPKTYSENA
-333 NDSQTDALVTNESEV
+333 NDSQTDALVANESKV
-348 GAING
+348 GASNG

-361 EFKFE
+361 EFKLE
-366 YPKNKDDEEISA
+366 NPKNKDDEEISA

-412 LNFSIKMEVDA
+412 LNISIKMEVDA

-468 SAQEGV
+468 SAQEGI

-557 AKFLNLKGL
+557 AKFLNLKGA

-621 NSTKYQTDENGKA
+621 NSTNYQTDENGKA

-641 TYTISAEK
+641 TYTISAAK
-649 QGVGSYSKILRVYDE
+649 QGVGSYSKILHVYDE

-703 KNIDKDG
+703 ENIDKDG

-725 TCRAR
+725 TCADR
-730 SISSLKGIECFVNVQ
+730 SISSLKGIEYFVNVQ
-745 SIDCSVNKLT
+745 SIDCSGNNLT
-755 ELDVSKNTALMEFD
+755 QLDVSKNIYLRGLACFE
-769 CSSNNLTQLDVSK
+769 NNLTQLDVSK
-782 NTALSTLYCSIN
+782 NTVLEELAC
-794 NLTHLDISK
+794 
-803 NTALYAFGCAY
+803 
-814 NRLIQLDVSKNTAL
+814 QQ
-828 YWFDCS
+828 
-834 RNNLTQLDV
+834 NNLTQLDV
-843 SKNTALTELYC
+843 SKNVWY
-854 GGNKLNELDVSKN
+854 LNCYK
-867 TALYEFDCGDNNLTQ
+867 NNLTQ
-882 LDVSKNTALYEFDC
+882 LDVSKNVTLWYLY
-896 RSNNLTQLDVSKNTT
+896 
-911 LYELYCSDNN
+911 
-921 LTQLDVSKNTALYR
+921 
-935 VECDNNNLTQLDVSK
+935 CDNNNLTQLDISK
-950 NTALVVIICR
+950 SVELRNLSCAK
-960 YNNLTQLDLG
+960 NNLTQLDIS
-970 KNVKY
+970 KNVKLDMLSCY
-975 IHCPGNNLTQL
+975 KNNLTQLDVCKNTELRILSCEGNNLSQLDVSKNTELQVLYCSGNNLTQL
-986 DVSKNTALYWFDC
+986 DVSKNAKLC
-999 NNNNLTQLDISKNT
+999 EL
-1013 ALSTF
+1013 
-1018 KCSNNNITQ
+1018 KCYNNNISQ
-1027 LDVGKNTALMEF
+1027 
-1039 DCSGNNL
+1039 
-1046 TQLDISKNT
+1046 
-1055 KLWKLCCSNNSL
+1055 
-1067 TELDVSNNQL
+1067 LDVSNKSNL
-1077 DYLSCDRNVQVTGY
+1077 RILSCDRNVQVTGY

-1142 KADDTHMSYI
+1142 KADDTHVSYI
-1152 GLYPNTIYNLY
+1152 GLYPNTSYNLY
-1163 VCKQAPVS
+1163 VCKQAS
-1171 IPFTEVFT
+1171 ISTPFTDVFT
-1179 EHNLLYINQYESD
+1179 EDNLLYINQYESD

-1247 FSDSLLSEGIDYEIE
+1247 FSDSLLNEGTDYEIE

-1284 GTLELQY
+1284 GILELQY

-1304 PVKDLKAVPVSKN
+1304 PVEDLKAVPVSKN
-1317 EVKLTWTATEKDVK
+1317 GVKLTWTATEKDVK
-1331 YLIYAKKHGKYEYCG
+1331 YLIYAQKHGKYEYCG

-1368 YPCRTDENGEDIIG
+1368 YPCRTGENGEDIIG

-1444 SGNKNLGIQYA
+1444 SGNENLGIQYA

-1473 GTTGEAKRLEAIK
+1473 GTTGEAKRLEAIE
-1486 IQLAGADKD
+1486 IRLTGADKD

-1555 GVHDSRAYIA
+1555 GVHDSHAYIA

>member
-1 MRRGKRIVAVFLSVC
+1 MRRGKRIVAAFLSVC

-57 IELESQDSVGEMLAE
+57 IEIESQDSVGEMLAE

-84 SGYNIFNIDVKDGTA
+84 SGYNIFNIDVKDRTA
-99 TVEYETLENATLVV
+99 TVQYEALENATLVV
-113 SAYDEITNQMVASAS
+113 SAYDETTNQMVASAS
-128 KSVNKDETAVNLEL
+128 KSVNKDETAVDLEL
-142 GNLSQ
+142 GDLPQ

-206 YNQNTMVIEQ
+206 YNQNTIVIEQ

-228 EKNIYVFENVDNN
+228 EKNIYVFENVDAN

-268 DVQGTTVTISGQNA
+268 DVEGTTVTISGQNA

-307 NLEDGV
+307 NLDDGV

-323 DVPQTHSENA
+323 DVPKTYSENA
-333 NDSQTDALVTNESEV
+333 NDSQTDALVANESEV
-348 GAING
+348 GASNG

-361 EFKFE
+361 EFKLE
-366 YPKNKDDEEISA
+366 NPKNKDDEEISA

-412 LNFSIKMEVDA
+412 LNISIKMEVDA

-468 SAQEGV
+468 SAQEGI

-557 AKFLNLKGL
+557 AKFLNLKGA

-586 YDEFGFTE
+586 YDEFAFTE
-594 CPHKTYAVTVLVLD
+594 CPHKTYAVTVLALD

-614 KEAVISC
+614 KDAVISC

-641 TYTISAEK
+641 TYTISAAK

-673 GNNSGSSEEK
+673 GNNSGLSEEK

-703 KNIDKDG
+703 ENIDKDG

-725 TCRAR
+725 TCGAR
-730 SISSLKGIECFVNVQ
+730 SISSLKGIEYFVNVQ
-745 SIDCSVNKLT
+745 SIDC
-755 ELDVSKNTALMEFD
+755 
-769 CSSNNLTQLDVSK
+769 
-782 NTALSTLYCSIN
+782 
-794 NLTHLDISK
+794 
-803 NTALYAFGCAY
+803 
-814 NRLIQLDVSKNTAL
+814 R
-828 YWFDCS
+828 
-834 RNNLTQLDV
+834 
-843 SKNTALTELYC
+843 
-854 GGNKLNELDVSKN
+854 
-867 TALYEFDCGDNNLTQ
+867 
-882 LDVSKNTALYEFDC
+882 
-896 RSNNLTQLDVSKNTT
+896 
-911 LYELYCSDNN
+911 
-921 LTQLDVSKNTALYR
+921 
-935 VECDNNNLTQLDVSK
+935 
-950 NTALVVIICR
+950 
-960 YNNLTQLDLG
+960 
-970 KNVKY
+970 
-975 IHCPGNNLTQL
+975 GNNLTQL
-986 DVSKNTALYWFDC
+986 DVSKNTALEDLDC
-999 NNNNLTQLDISKNT
+999 SENNLTQLDVSKNIYLRGLACFENNLTQLDVSKNTVLEKLACQQNNLIQLDVSKNVWYLNCYKNNLTQLDVSKNVTLWYLYCDNNNLTQLDISKSVELRN
-1013 ALSTF
+1013 LSCA
-1018 KCSNNNITQ
+1018 KNNLTQLDISKNVKLYMLSCYKNNLTQ
-1027 LDVGKNTALMEF
+1027 LDVSKNIYLRGLACFENNLTQLDVSKNTELQDL

-1046 TQLDISKNT
+1046 TQLDVSENA
-1055 KLWKLCCSNNSL
+1055 KLCELECYNNNISQ
-1067 TELDVSNNQL
+1067 LDVSNKSNL
-1077 DYLSCDRNVQVTGY
+1077 RILSCDRNVQVTGY

-1106 LDEESQPVTDDFSDF
+1106 LDEESQPITDDFSDF
-1121 EMKEVYKTDNPISA
+1121 EMKEVYKTGNPISA

-1142 KADDTHMSYI
+1142 KADDTHASYA

-1200 YVPMQEAAGAVEIL
+1200 YVPMQEATGAVEIL
-1214 VAEKR
+1214 VAQKR
-1219 INITDDARVCMAD
+1219 INITDNARVCMAD

-1395 EVTEEETANVTTSYR
+1395 EITEEETANVTISYR

-1429 TSGKAKRLEGIEISV
+1429 TTGKAKRLEGIEISV

-1473 GTTGEAKRLEAIK
+1473 GTTGEAKRLEAIE
-1486 IQLAGADKD
+1486 IRLTGADKD

-1536 VKKNE
+1536 VKKTE
-1541 KAPGLNYAGVDASK
+1541 AAPGLDYVGVNASK

-1565 KTNGTITIPGSA
+1565 KTNGTITIPGST

-1599 GAMSGTSGKAKRL
+1599 GTMSGTSGKAKRL

-1627 IQYQTHI
+1627 IQYRTHI
-1634 QKNGWEQKWKK
+1634 QTYGWEKEWKK
-1645 DGEMSG
+1645 DGVMSG
-1651 TSGEAKRLEAIRIKL
+1651 TSGEAKRLEAIQIKL

>member
-57 IELESQDSVGEMLAE
+57 IEIESQDSVGEMLAE

-84 SGYNIFNIDVKDGTA
+84 SGYNIFNIDVKDRTA
-99 TVEYETLENATLVV
+99 TVQYEALENATLVV
-113 SAYDEITNQMVASAS
+113 SAYDETTNQMVASAS
-128 KSVNKDETAVNLEL
+128 KSVNKDETAVDLEL
-142 GNLSQ
+142 GDLPQ

-206 YNQNTMVIEQ
+206 YNQNTIVIEQ

-228 EKNIYVFENVDNN
+228 EKNIYVFENVDTN

-268 DVQGTTVTISGQNA
+268 DVEGTTVTISGQNA

-295 EAGMENVTIDNS
+295 EAGMENVAIDNS

-323 DVPQTHSENA
+323 DVPKTYSENA
-333 NDSQTDALVTNESEV
+333 NDSQTDALVANESEV
-348 GAING
+348 GASNG

-361 EFKFE
+361 EFKLE
-366 YPKNKDDEEISA
+366 NPKNKDDEGISA

-586 YDEFGFTE
+586 YDEFAFTE

-608 KEKNPI
+608 KENKPI

-621 NSTKYQTDENGKA
+621 NYMNYQTDENGKA
-634 KFYIAAG
+634 KFYIGAG
-641 TYTISAEK
+641 TYTISATK
-649 QGVGSYSKILRVYDE
+649 QGIGSFSKILRVYDE

-683 KGIKIGSN
+683 KGIKIDEN
-691 TFPDEKFRAYIL
+691 TFPDKNFREYIL
-703 KNIDKDG
+703 NNIDKDG
-710 DGYLSETEIAETTSI
+710 DGYLSESEIAETTSI

-755 ELDVSKNTALMEFD
+755 ELDVSKNTAL
-769 CSSNNLTQLDVSK
+769 
-782 NTALSTLYCSIN
+782 
-794 NLTHLDISK
+794 
-803 NTALYAFGCAY
+803 
-814 NRLIQLDVSKNTAL
+814 
-828 YWFDCS
+828 
-834 RNNLTQLDV
+834 
-843 SKNTALTELYC
+843 TELYC
-854 GGNKLNELDVSKN
+854 GGNKLTELDVSKN
-867 TALYEFDCGDNNLTQ
+867 TALYELYCRDNNLTQ

-950 NTALVVIICR
+950 NTALVVIVCR

-1106 LDEESQPVTDDFSDF
+1106 LDEEALSIADGFSAF
-1121 EMKEVYKTDNPISA
+1121 EMKEVYKTDNPVSA

-1142 KADDTHMSYI
+1142 KADDTHASYA

-1179 EHNLLYINQYESD
+1179 ENNLLYINQYESD
-1192 SDGNLSID
+1192 VDGNLSID

-1214 VAEKR
+1214 VAQKR
-1219 INITDDARVCMAD
+1219 INITDNARVCMAD
-1232 IKYDGETHSPLIEYY
+1232 IKYDGETHSPSVEFY
-1247 FSDSLLSEGIDYEIE
+1247 FADSLLYEGTDYEIE
-1262 GDYEAKEPGTYTIRI
+1262 GDYEAKEPGTYTIII

-1395 EVTEEETANVTTSYR
+1395 EITEEETANVTISYR

-1429 TSGKAKRLEGIEISV
+1429 TTGKAKRLEGIEISV

-1536 VKKNE
+1536 VKKTE
-1541 KAPGLNYAGVDASK
+1541 AAPGLDYAGVNASK

-1599 GAMSGTSGKAKRL
+1599 GTMSGTSGKAKRL

-1627 IQYQTHI
+1627 IQYRTHVQTY
-1634 QKNGWEQKWKK
+1634 GWEKEWKK
-1645 DGEMSG
+1645 DGAMSG
-1651 TSGEAKRLEAIRIKL
+1651 TSGEAKRLEAIQIKL

-1694 EESGTAGYAK
+1694 EEAGTAGLAK
-1704 RLEGIQIVLVPKGS
+1704 RLEGIQIVLIPKGG

>member
-1 MRRGKRIVAVFLSVC
+1 MRRGKRIVAAFLSVC

-57 IELESQDSVGEMLAE
+57 IEIESQDSVGEMLAE

-84 SGYNIFNIDVKDGTA
+84 SGYNIFNIDVKDRTA
-99 TVEYETLENATLVV
+99 TVQYEALENATLVV
-113 SAYDEITNQMVASAS
+113 SAYDETTNQMVASAS
-128 KSVNKDETAVNLEL
+128 KSVNKDETAVDLEL
-142 GNLSQ
+142 GDLPQ

-206 YNQNTMVIEQ
+206 YNQNTIVIEQ

-228 EKNIYVFENVDNN
+228 EKNIYVFENVDTN

-268 DVQGTTVTISGQNA
+268 DVEGTTVTISGQNA

-295 EAGMENVTIDNS
+295 EAGMENVAIDNS

-323 DVPQTHSENA
+323 DVPKTYSENA
-333 NDSQTDALVTNESEV
+333 NDSQTDALVANESEV
-348 GAING
+348 GASNG

-361 EFKFE
+361 EFKLE
-366 YPKNKDDEEISA
+366 NPKNKDDEGISA

-398 DRQYVEVKFDYSLG
+398 DHQYVEVKFDYSLG
-412 LNFSIKMEVDA
+412 LNISIKMEVDA

-440 GLTPNVV
+440 GLTPSVV

-468 SAQEGV
+468 SVQEGI

-504 LINEKVVELSFEGEV
+504 LINEKIVELSFEGEV

-529 ISSSKSVR
+529 INSSKSVR

-557 AKFLNLKGL
+557 AKFLNLKGA

-586 YDEFGFTE
+586 YDEFAFTE

-614 KEAVISC
+614 KDAVISC
-621 NSTKYQTDENGKA
+621 NYMNYQTDENGKA

-683 KGIKIGSN
+683 KGIKIDEN
-691 TFPDEKFRAYIL
+691 TFPDKNFREYIL
-703 KNIDKDG
+703 NNIDKDG
-710 DGYLSETEIAETTSI
+710 DGYLSESEIAETASI
-725 TCRAR
+725 NCSSK
-730 SISSLKGIECFVNVQ
+730 SIFSLKGIEYFAEIKKINCNENNLTQLDVSKNVELQELSCRNNNLTQLDVSKNVELVILECFGNNLIQ
-745 SIDCSVNKLT
+745 
-755 ELDVSKNTALMEFD
+755 LDVSKNTRLVNLW
-769 CSSNNLTQLDVSK
+769 CYKNNLTQLDVSK
-782 NTALSTLYCSIN
+782 NTVL
-794 NLTHLDISK
+794 
-803 NTALYAFGCAY
+803 
-814 NRLIQLDVSKNTAL
+814 
-828 YWFDCS
+828 
-834 RNNLTQLDV
+834 
-843 SKNTALTELYC
+843 ELLNC
-854 GGNKLNELDVSKN
+854 G
-867 TALYEFDCGDNNLTQ
+867 
-882 LDVSKNTALYEFDC
+882 
-896 RSNNLTQLDVSKNTT
+896 
-911 LYELYCSDNN
+911 
-921 LTQLDVSKNTALYR
+921 
-935 VECDNNNLTQLDVSK
+935 
-950 NTALVVIICR
+950 
-960 YNNLTQLDLG
+960 
-970 KNVKY
+970 
-975 IHCPGNNLTQL
+975 GNNLTQL
-986 DVSKNTALYWFDC
+986 DVSKNAKLDMLVCDNTNLTQLDVSKNTVLSVLYC
-999 NNNNLTQLDISKNT
+999 ENNSLTQLDISKNT
-1013 ALSTF
+1013 ELGLLVCY
-1018 KCSNNNITQ
+1018 KNDLTQ
-1027 LDVGKNTALMEF
+1027 LDVSKNISLY
-1039 DCSGNNL
+1039 DLNCYGNKL
-1046 TQLDISKNT
+1046 TQLDVSKNT
-1055 KLWKLCCSNNSL
+1055 VLHNLNCYGNKLTQLDVSKNVLLYDLNCYENNL
-1067 TELDVSNNQL
+1067 TWLDVSNNIYL
-1077 DYLSCDRNVQVTGY
+1077 WSLSCDRNVQVTGY

-1106 LDEESQPVTDDFSDF
+1106 LDEESQPITDDFSDF
-1121 EMKEVYKTDNPISA
+1121 EMKEVYKTGNPVSA
-1135 KTVQQVT
+1135 KTVQQET
-1142 KADDTHMSYI
+1142 KADDTHVSYA

-1192 SDGNLSID
+1192 ADGNLSID
-1200 YVPMQEAAGAVEIL
+1200 YVPMQEATGAVEIL
-1214 VAEKR
+1214 VAQKR
-1219 INITDDARVCMAD
+1219 INITDNARVCMAD

-1473 GTTGEAKRLEAIK
+1473 GTTGEAKRLEAIE
-1486 IQLAGADKD
+1486 IRLTGADKD

-1536 VKKNE
+1536 VKKTE
-1541 KAPGLNYAGVDASK
+1541 AAPGLDYAGVNASK

-1599 GAMSGTSGKAKRL
+1599 GTMSGTSGKAKRL

-1627 IQYQTHI
+1627 IQYRTHI
-1634 QKNGWEQKWKK
+1634 QTYGWEKEWKK
-1645 DGEMSG
+1645 DGVMSG
-1651 TSGEAKRLEAIRIKL
+1651 TSGEAKRLEAIQIKL